1 MVKRKYFKK
10 FFAIT
15 LATVTFI
22 STVNFQ
28 GMIAKATDDDNEYVT
43 YDKAYGYIDNGYV
56 APRLDVTESNDG
68 LCQAAAIP
76 AKYDSRNY
84 GYVTPVR
91 NQGRWGTCWA
101 FAAIAAMESTA
112 LSHGVADNKDTLDM
126 SEYNVVYMAFDDRT
140 FDDPLGG
147 TDGDNTYT
155 DDMTAA
161 LSRGGNQTMVFRAMS
176 KWAGMVNESDCAY
189 PDATATTYSY
199 DASKLQYILTGARQ
213 INMQDRDYVKKAVME
228 NGAASMYYYDSD
240 IYANNEYYYNYKI
253 KSTNHAVTIVGWDD
267 TISRDNFK
275 STDSNGKVYVPEGD
289 GAWLIKNSWGSYNY
303 RTNGGYM
310 WISYYD
316 LSAKSG
322 NATYYEV
329 AKKDSYDYNYQY
341 DGNTEIGYGLMG
353 STGADFI
360 LANKYANVFTVKKGT
375 GTQKLDAVAFSVK
388 DANTSYSIQI
398 YKNPALN
405 VEDANGTITGNTD
418 NPESGTPLLDTPVTG
433 KTTFAGYYTVNMP
446 STVKLDEGDTF
457 AIVITFDDETSMDYS
472 YIYSATAG
480 STSVSHNNESYY
492 APSGKLVDMY
502 ETYLKKYSINMCI
515 KAFTSKVSDKLS
527 VPQIT
532 KAESTDNNG
541 AKLEWQNVDGAEGYE
556 LFRSTE
562 ANGTYNMLGS
572 FTDNSYVDNSVRC
585 GKKYYYKV
593 RAYKT
598 FSGERIY
605 SDYSTVQVVVIEIP
619 IATVMGNIN
628 DNVVTLNWN
637 KVDGAD
643 RYNIYKKTDTDSEF
657 KKIKTIID
665 ATYTESV
672 EFNTKAYYY
681 VTVEMTIDGVVT
693 ESMKSNTFEAV
704 VKTKA
709 PTIIADTSSY
719 GKVKLS
725 WKPTSGTQIYRVF
738 AYNEEMDEYDI
749 LKDVKS
755 TDKMEYIDDNLESKE
770 GTTRKYMITTY
781 TVKDGEMINGNT
793 SFVNAFVRHPALKNL
808 SYTLTNGTLNLRWDS
823 YNGIIGR
830 YGYYSIYSSD
840 TADGEYKLLVNRANN
855 TYSIFDYDDSKDLYI
870 KVVAYGSITGKDAQ
884 YSASYS
890 LITAMQETPLCIKGK
905 TVTKGWQK
913 INNVWYYYNSNGEL
927 QTSKWIKSGAKWY
940 YVDRTGAMQT
950 SKWVKIS
957 TKYYYFD
964 KSGVMQTSKWIG
976 SRYYVK
982 ADGSMAT
989 SEIVDNG
996 RYYVDGK
1003 GIWVKDTKWLK
1014 LSGKWYYLKNGT
1026 VQTSKWLKIGNKSYY
1041 FDKSGVMLTSRWIKT
1056 DGKWYYVNADG
1067 IMQVSKWLK
1076 IGSKWYYVNA
1086 DGIMQTSKWISGTYY
1101 VKADGTMAISEWVDG
1116 GKYYVGSDGK
1126 WIKNYKK

>member
-1 MVKRKYFKK
+1 MVKRKYFKR

-15 LATVTFI
+15 LATMTFI

-56 APRLDVTESNDG
+56 APRLEVTESNEG

-76 AKYDSRNY
+76 AKYDSRDY

-91 NQGRWGTCWA
+91 NQGRWGTCWT

-112 LSHGVADNKDTLDM
+112 LSHGIADNKDTLDM
-126 SEYNVVYMAFDDRT
+126 SEYNVAYMAFDDRT
-140 FDDPLGG
+140 FVDPLGG

-189 PDATATTYSY
+189 PDAKATTYSY
-199 DASKLQYILTGARQ
+199 DASKLQYILTGVRQ

-228 NGAASMYYYDSD
+228 NGAASMYYYDTD
-240 IYANNEYYYNYKI
+240 IYANNEYYYNYEI

-275 STDSNGKVYVPEGD
+275 STDSDGKVYVPEGD
-289 GAWLIKNSWGSYNY
+289 GAWLIKNSWGPYNY

-316 LSAKSG
+316 LSANSG

-341 DGNTEIGYGLMG
+341 DGNTEIGYGLIG

-375 GTQKLDAVAFSVK
+375 GTQKLDAVAFGVK

-405 VEDANGTITGNTD
+405 IEDANGTITGNTD

-457 AIVITFDDETSMDYS
+457 AVVITFDDETSMDYS

-480 STSVSHNNESYY
+480 ITSVSRNNESYY

-541 AKLEWQNVDGAEGYE
+541 ARLEWQNVDGAEGYE

-562 ANGTYNMLGS
+562 KNGTYNMLGS
-572 FTDNSYVDNSVRC
+572 FTDNSYVDNSVRY

-605 SDYSTVQVVVIEIP
+605 SDYSTVQVVVIDIP
-619 IATVMGNIN
+619 I
-628 DNVVTLNWN
+628 
-637 KVDGAD
+637 
-643 RYNIYKKTDTDSEF
+643 
-657 KKIKTIID
+657 
-665 ATYTESV
+665 
-672 EFNTKAYYY
+672 
-681 VTVEMTIDGVVT
+681 
-693 ESMKSNTFEAV
+693 
-704 VKTKA
+704 
-709 PTIIADTSSY
+709 
-719 GKVKLS
+719 
-725 WKPTSGTQIYRVF
+725 
-738 AYNEEMDEYDI
+738 
-749 LKDVKS
+749 
-755 TDKMEYIDDNLESKE
+755 
-770 GTTRKYMITTY
+770 
-781 TVKDGEMINGNT
+781 
-793 SFVNAFVRHPALKNL
+793 
-808 SYTLTNGTLNLRWDS
+808 
-823 YNGIIGR
+823 
-830 YGYYSIYSSD
+830 
-840 TADGEYKLLVNRANN
+840 
-855 TYSIFDYDDSKDLYI
+855 
-870 KVVAYGSITGKDAQ
+870 
-884 YSASYS
+884 
-890 LITAMQETPLCIKGK
+890 
-905 TVTKGWQK
+905 KGWQK

-940 YVDRTGAMQT
+940 YVDQTGAMQT

-1014 LSGKWYYLKNGT
+1014 LSGKWYYLKTGT

-1041 FDKSGVMLTSRWIKT
+1041 FDKKGVMLTSRWIKT
-1056 DGKWYYVNADG
+1056 NGKWYYVNADG

-1126 WIKNYKK
+1126 WNKNYKK

>member
-1 MVKRKYFKK
+1 M
-10 FFAIT
+10 
-15 LATVTFI
+15 TFI

-56 APRLDVTESNDG
+56 APRLDVTESNEG

-76 AKYDSRNY
+76 AKYDSRDY

-126 SEYNVVYMAFDDRT
+126 SEYNVAYMAFDDRT
-140 FDDPLGG
+140 FVDPLGG
-147 TDGDNTYT
+147 TDGDNTYN

-189 PDATATTYSY
+189 PDAKATTYKY
-199 DASKLQYILTGARQ
+199 DASKLQYILTGVRQ

-240 IYANNEYYYNYKI
+240 IYANKEYYYNYEI

-275 STDSNGKVYVPEGD
+275 STDSDGKEYVPEGD
-289 GAWLIKNSWGSYNY
+289 GAWLIKNSWGAYNF

-316 LSAKSG
+316 LSANSG

-341 DGNTEIGYGLMG
+341 DGNTEIGYGLIG

-457 AIVITFDDETSMDYS
+457 AVVITFDDETSMDYS

-480 STSVSHNNESYY
+480 ITSVSRNNESYY

-541 AKLEWQNVDGAEGYE
+541 ARLEWQNVDGAEGYE

-562 ANGTYNMLGS
+562 KNGTYNMLGS
-572 FTDNSYVDNSVRC
+572 FTDNSYVDNSVRY

-619 IATVMGNIN
+619 I
-628 DNVVTLNWN
+628 
-637 KVDGAD
+637 
-643 RYNIYKKTDTDSEF
+643 
-657 KKIKTIID
+657 
-665 ATYTESV
+665 
-672 EFNTKAYYY
+672 
-681 VTVEMTIDGVVT
+681 
-693 ESMKSNTFEAV
+693 
-704 VKTKA
+704 
-709 PTIIADTSSY
+709 
-719 GKVKLS
+719 
-725 WKPTSGTQIYRVF
+725 
-738 AYNEEMDEYDI
+738 
-749 LKDVKS
+749 
-755 TDKMEYIDDNLESKE
+755 
-770 GTTRKYMITTY
+770 
-781 TVKDGEMINGNT
+781 
-793 SFVNAFVRHPALKNL
+793 
-808 SYTLTNGTLNLRWDS
+808 
-823 YNGIIGR
+823 
-830 YGYYSIYSSD
+830 
-840 TADGEYKLLVNRANN
+840 
-855 TYSIFDYDDSKDLYI
+855 
-870 KVVAYGSITGKDAQ
+870 
-884 YSASYS
+884 
-890 LITAMQETPLCIKGK
+890 
-905 TVTKGWQK
+905 KGWQK

-940 YVDRTGAMQT
+940 YVDQTGAMQT

-996 RYYVDGK
+996 RYYVNGK

-1041 FDKSGVMLTSRWIKT
+1041 FDKKGVMLTSRWIKT
-1056 DGKWYYVNADG
+1056 DDKWYYVNADG

>member
-1 MVKRKYFKK
+1 MVKRKYFKR

-15 LATVTFI
+15 LATMTFI

-56 APRLDVTESNDG
+56 APRLDVTESNEG

-76 AKYDSRNY
+76 AKYDSRDY

-140 FDDPLGG
+140 FVDPLGG

-176 KWAGMVNESDCAY
+176 KWAGMVNESDCVY
-189 PDATATTYSY
+189 PGATATTYSY
-199 DASKLQYILTGARQ
+199 DASKLQYILTGVRQ

-240 IYANNEYYYNYKI
+240 NYANNEYYYNYEI

-480 STSVSHNNESYY
+480 ITSVSRNNESYY

-532 KAESTDNNG
+532 KAESTDNNS
-541 AKLEWQNVDGAEGYE
+541 ARLEWQNVDGAEGYE

-562 ANGTYNMLGS
+562 KNGTYNMLGS

-605 SDYSTVQVVVIEIP
+605 SDYSTVQVVVIDIP
-619 IATVMGNIN
+619 I
-628 DNVVTLNWN
+628 
-637 KVDGAD
+637 
-643 RYNIYKKTDTDSEF
+643 
-657 KKIKTIID
+657 
-665 ATYTESV
+665 
-672 EFNTKAYYY
+672 
-681 VTVEMTIDGVVT
+681 
-693 ESMKSNTFEAV
+693 
-704 VKTKA
+704 
-709 PTIIADTSSY
+709 
-719 GKVKLS
+719 
-725 WKPTSGTQIYRVF
+725 
-738 AYNEEMDEYDI
+738 
-749 LKDVKS
+749 
-755 TDKMEYIDDNLESKE
+755 
-770 GTTRKYMITTY
+770 
-781 TVKDGEMINGNT
+781 
-793 SFVNAFVRHPALKNL
+793 
-808 SYTLTNGTLNLRWDS
+808 
-823 YNGIIGR
+823 
-830 YGYYSIYSSD
+830 
-840 TADGEYKLLVNRANN
+840 
-855 TYSIFDYDDSKDLYI
+855 
-870 KVVAYGSITGKDAQ
+870 
-884 YSASYS
+884 
-890 LITAMQETPLCIKGK
+890 
-905 TVTKGWQK
+905 KGWQK

-940 YVDRTGAMQT
+940 YVDQTGAMQT

-1014 LSGKWYYLKNGT
+1014 LSGKWYYLKTGT

-1041 FDKSGVMLTSRWIKT
+1041 FDKKGVMQTSRWIKT
-1056 DGKWYYVNADG
+1056 NGKWYYVNADG

>member
-1 MVKRKYFKK
+1 MVKRKYFKR

-15 LATVTFI
+15 LATMTFI

-56 APRLDVTESNDG
+56 APRLDVTESNEG

-76 AKYDSRNY
+76 AKYDSRDY

-126 SEYNVVYMAFDDRT
+126 SEYNVAYMAFDDRT
-140 FDDPLGG
+140 FVDPLGG

-189 PDATATTYSY
+189 PGATATTYSY
-199 DASKLQYILTGARQ
+199 DASKLQYILTGVRQ

-240 IYANNEYYYNYKI
+240 NYANNEYYYNYEI

-275 STDSNGKVYVPEGD
+275 STDSDGKEYVPEGD

-316 LSAKSG
+316 LSANSG

-341 DGNTEIGYGLMG
+341 DGNTEIGYGLIG

-375 GTQKLDAVAFSVK
+375 GTQKLDAVAFGVK

-405 VEDANGTITGNTD
+405 IEDANGTITGNTD

-457 AIVITFDDETSMDYS
+457 AVVITFDDETSMDYS

-480 STSVSHNNESYY
+480 ITSVSRNNESYY

-532 KAESTDNNG
+532 KAESTDNNS
-541 AKLEWQNVDGAEGYE
+541 ARLEWQNVDGAEGYE

-562 ANGTYNMLGS
+562 KNGTYNMLGS
-572 FTDNSYVDNSVRC
+572 FTDNSYVDNSVRY

-605 SDYSTVQVVVIEIP
+605 SDYSTVQVVVIDIP
-619 IATVMGNIN
+619 I
-628 DNVVTLNWN
+628 
-637 KVDGAD
+637 
-643 RYNIYKKTDTDSEF
+643 
-657 KKIKTIID
+657 
-665 ATYTESV
+665 
-672 EFNTKAYYY
+672 
-681 VTVEMTIDGVVT
+681 
-693 ESMKSNTFEAV
+693 
-704 VKTKA
+704 
-709 PTIIADTSSY
+709 
-719 GKVKLS
+719 
-725 WKPTSGTQIYRVF
+725 
-738 AYNEEMDEYDI
+738 
-749 LKDVKS
+749 
-755 TDKMEYIDDNLESKE
+755 
-770 GTTRKYMITTY
+770 
-781 TVKDGEMINGNT
+781 
-793 SFVNAFVRHPALKNL
+793 
-808 SYTLTNGTLNLRWDS
+808 
-823 YNGIIGR
+823 
-830 YGYYSIYSSD
+830 
-840 TADGEYKLLVNRANN
+840 
-855 TYSIFDYDDSKDLYI
+855 
-870 KVVAYGSITGKDAQ
+870 
-884 YSASYS
+884 
-890 LITAMQETPLCIKGK
+890 
-905 TVTKGWQK
+905 KGWQK
-913 INNVWYYYNSNGEL
+913 INNVWYYYNSNGER

-940 YVDRTGAMQT
+940 YVDQTGAMQT

-1014 LSGKWYYLKNGT
+1014 LSGKWYYLKTGT

-1041 FDKSGVMLTSRWIKT
+1041 FDKKGVMQTSRWIKT
-1056 DGKWYYVNADG
+1056 NGKWYYVNANG

-1126 WIKNYKK
+1126 WIKNYKN

>member
-1 MVKRKYFKK
+1 M
-10 FFAIT
+10 
-15 LATVTFI
+15 TFI

-56 APRLDVTESNDG
+56 APRLDVTESNEG

-76 AKYDSRNY
+76 AKYDSRDY

-126 SEYNVVYMAFDDRT
+126 SEYNVAYMAFDDRT
-140 FDDPLGG
+140 FVDPLGG

-189 PDATATTYSY
+189 PDATATTYKY
-199 DASKLQYILTGARQ
+199 DASKLQYILTGVRQ

-228 NGAASMYYYDSD
+228 NGAASMYYYDTD
-240 IYANNEYYYNYKI
+240 NYANNEYYYNYEI

-289 GAWLIKNSWGSYNY
+289 GAWLIKNSWGPYNY

-316 LSAKSG
+316 LSANSG

-341 DGNTEIGYGLMG
+341 DGNTEIGYGLIG

-375 GTQKLDAVAFSVK
+375 GTQKLDAVAFGVK

-405 VEDANGTITGNTD
+405 IEDANGTITGNTD

-457 AIVITFDDETSMDYS
+457 AVVITFDDETSMDYS

-480 STSVSHNNESYY
+480 ITSVSRNNESYY

-532 KAESTDNNG
+532 KAESTDNNS
-541 AKLEWQNVDGAEGYE
+541 ARLEWQNVDGAEGYE

-562 ANGTYNMLGS
+562 KNGTYNMLGS

-605 SDYSTVQVVVIEIP
+605 SDYSTVQVVVIDIP
-619 IATVMGNIN
+619 I
-628 DNVVTLNWN
+628 
-637 KVDGAD
+637 
-643 RYNIYKKTDTDSEF
+643 
-657 KKIKTIID
+657 
-665 ATYTESV
+665 
-672 EFNTKAYYY
+672 
-681 VTVEMTIDGVVT
+681 
-693 ESMKSNTFEAV
+693 
-704 VKTKA
+704 
-709 PTIIADTSSY
+709 
-719 GKVKLS
+719 
-725 WKPTSGTQIYRVF
+725 
-738 AYNEEMDEYDI
+738 
-749 LKDVKS
+749 
-755 TDKMEYIDDNLESKE
+755 
-770 GTTRKYMITTY
+770 
-781 TVKDGEMINGNT
+781 
-793 SFVNAFVRHPALKNL
+793 
-808 SYTLTNGTLNLRWDS
+808 
-823 YNGIIGR
+823 
-830 YGYYSIYSSD
+830 
-840 TADGEYKLLVNRANN
+840 
-855 TYSIFDYDDSKDLYI
+855 
-870 KVVAYGSITGKDAQ
+870 
-884 YSASYS
+884 
-890 LITAMQETPLCIKGK
+890 
-905 TVTKGWQK
+905 KGWQK

-940 YVDRTGAMQT
+940 YVDQTGAMQT

-1014 LSGKWYYLKNGT
+1014 LSGKWYYLKTGT

-1041 FDKSGVMLTSRWIKT
+1041 FDKKGVMQTSRWIKT
-1056 DGKWYYVNADG
+1056 NGKWYYVNADG

>member
-1 MVKRKYFKK
+1 M
-10 FFAIT
+10 
-15 LATVTFI
+15 TFI

-56 APRLDVTESNDG
+56 APRLDVTESNEG

-76 AKYDSRNY
+76 AKYDSRDY

-126 SEYNVVYMAFDDRT
+126 SEYNVAYMAFDDRT
-140 FDDPLGG
+140 FVDPLGG

-189 PDATATTYSY
+189 PGATATTYKY
-199 DASKLQYILTGARQ
+199 DASKLQYILTGVRQ

-228 NGAASMYYYDSD
+228 NGAASMYYYDTD
-240 IYANNEYYYNYKI
+240 NYANNEYYYNYEI

-289 GAWLIKNSWGSYNY
+289 GAWLIKNSWGPYNY

-316 LSAKSG
+316 LSANSG

-341 DGNTEIGYGLMG
+341 DGNTEIGYGLIG

-375 GTQKLDAVAFSVK
+375 GTQKLDAVAFGVK

-398 YKNPALN
+398 NKNPALN
-405 VEDANGTITGNTD
+405 IEDANGTITGNTD

-457 AIVITFDDETSMDYS
+457 AVVITFDDETSMDYS

-480 STSVSHNNESYY
+480 ITSVSRNNESYY

-532 KAESTDNNG
+532 KAESTDNNS
-541 AKLEWQNVDGAEGYE
+541 ARLEWQNVDGAEGYE

-562 ANGTYNMLGS
+562 KNGTYNMLGS

-605 SDYSTVQVVVIEIP
+605 SDYSTVQVVVIDIP
-619 IATVMGNIN
+619 I
-628 DNVVTLNWN
+628 
-637 KVDGAD
+637 
-643 RYNIYKKTDTDSEF
+643 
-657 KKIKTIID
+657 
-665 ATYTESV
+665 
-672 EFNTKAYYY
+672 
-681 VTVEMTIDGVVT
+681 
-693 ESMKSNTFEAV
+693 
-704 VKTKA
+704 
-709 PTIIADTSSY
+709 
-719 GKVKLS
+719 
-725 WKPTSGTQIYRVF
+725 
-738 AYNEEMDEYDI
+738 
-749 LKDVKS
+749 
-755 TDKMEYIDDNLESKE
+755 
-770 GTTRKYMITTY
+770 
-781 TVKDGEMINGNT
+781 
-793 SFVNAFVRHPALKNL
+793 
-808 SYTLTNGTLNLRWDS
+808 
-823 YNGIIGR
+823 
-830 YGYYSIYSSD
+830 
-840 TADGEYKLLVNRANN
+840 
-855 TYSIFDYDDSKDLYI
+855 
-870 KVVAYGSITGKDAQ
+870 
-884 YSASYS
+884 
-890 LITAMQETPLCIKGK
+890 
-905 TVTKGWQK
+905 KGWQK

-940 YVDRTGAMQT
+940 YVDQTGAMQT

-1003 GIWVKDTKWLK
+1003 GILVKDTKWLK
-1014 LSGKWYYLKNGT
+1014 LSGKWYYLKTGT

-1041 FDKSGVMLTSRWIKT
+1041 FDKKGVMQTSRWIKT
-1056 DGKWYYVNADG
+1056 NGKWYYVNADG

>member
-1 MVKRKYFKK
+1 M
-10 FFAIT
+10 
-15 LATVTFI
+15 TFI

-28 GMIAKATDDDNEYVT
+28 GMIAKATDDNNEYVT

-56 APRLDVTESNDG
+56 APRLDVTESNEG

-76 AKYDSRNY
+76 ARYDSRDY

-112 LSHGVADNKDTLDM
+112 LSHGIADNKDTLDM
-126 SEYNVVYMAFDDRT
+126 SEYNVAYMAFDDRT
-140 FDDPLGG
+140 FVDPLGG

-189 PDATATTYSY
+189 PGATATTYKY
-199 DASKLQYILTGARQ
+199 DASKLQYILTGVRQ

-228 NGAASMYYYDSD
+228 NGAASMYYYDTD
-240 IYANNEYYYNYKI
+240 NYANNEYYYNYEI

-316 LSAKSG
+316 LSANSG

-341 DGNTEIGYGLMG
+341 DGNTEIGYGLIG
-353 STGADFI
+353 STGLDFI

-375 GTQKLDAVAFSVK
+375 GTQKLDAVAFGVK

-405 VEDANGTITGNTD
+405 TEDANGTITGNTD

-457 AIVITFDDETSMDYS
+457 AVVITFDDETSMDYS

-480 STSVSHNNESYY
+480 ITSVSRNNESYY

-532 KAESTDNNG
+532 KAESTDNNS
-541 AKLEWQNVDGAEGYE
+541 ARLEWQNVDGAEGYE

-562 ANGTYNMLGS
+562 KNGTYNMLGS

-605 SDYSTVQVVVIEIP
+605 SDYSTVQVVVIDIP
-619 IATVMGNIN
+619 I
-628 DNVVTLNWN
+628 
-637 KVDGAD
+637 
-643 RYNIYKKTDTDSEF
+643 
-657 KKIKTIID
+657 
-665 ATYTESV
+665 
-672 EFNTKAYYY
+672 
-681 VTVEMTIDGVVT
+681 
-693 ESMKSNTFEAV
+693 
-704 VKTKA
+704 
-709 PTIIADTSSY
+709 
-719 GKVKLS
+719 
-725 WKPTSGTQIYRVF
+725 
-738 AYNEEMDEYDI
+738 
-749 LKDVKS
+749 
-755 TDKMEYIDDNLESKE
+755 
-770 GTTRKYMITTY
+770 
-781 TVKDGEMINGNT
+781 
-793 SFVNAFVRHPALKNL
+793 
-808 SYTLTNGTLNLRWDS
+808 
-823 YNGIIGR
+823 
-830 YGYYSIYSSD
+830 
-840 TADGEYKLLVNRANN
+840 
-855 TYSIFDYDDSKDLYI
+855 
-870 KVVAYGSITGKDAQ
+870 
-884 YSASYS
+884 
-890 LITAMQETPLCIKGK
+890 
-905 TVTKGWQK
+905 KGWQK

-940 YVDRTGAMQT
+940 YVDQTGAMQT

-1014 LSGKWYYLKNGT
+1014 LSGKWYYLKTGT

-1041 FDKSGVMLTSRWIKT
+1041 FDKKGVMQTSRWIKT
-1056 DGKWYYVNADG
+1056 NGKWYYVNADG

-1126 WIKNYKK
+1126 WIKK

>member
-1 MVKRKYFKK
+1 MVKRKYFKR

-15 LATVTFI
+15 LATMTFI

-56 APRLDVTESNDG
+56 APRLDVTESNEG

-76 AKYDSRNY
+76 AKYDSRDY

-140 FDDPLGG
+140 FVDPLGG

-176 KWAGMVNESDCAY
+176 KWAGMVNESDCVY
-189 PDATATTYSY
+189 PGATATTYSY
-199 DASKLQYILTGARQ
+199 DASKLQYILTGVRQ

-240 IYANNEYYYNYKI
+240 NYANNEYYYNYEI

-480 STSVSHNNESYY
+480 ITSVSRNNESYY

-532 KAESTDNNG
+532 KAESTDNNS
-541 AKLEWQNVDGAEGYE
+541 ARLEWQNVDGAEGYE

-562 ANGTYNMLGS
+562 KNGTYNMLGS

-605 SDYSTVQVVVIEIP
+605 SDYSTVQVVVIDIP
-619 IATVMGNIN
+619 I
-628 DNVVTLNWN
+628 
-637 KVDGAD
+637 
-643 RYNIYKKTDTDSEF
+643 
-657 KKIKTIID
+657 
-665 ATYTESV
+665 
-672 EFNTKAYYY
+672 
-681 VTVEMTIDGVVT
+681 
-693 ESMKSNTFEAV
+693 
-704 VKTKA
+704 
-709 PTIIADTSSY
+709 
-719 GKVKLS
+719 
-725 WKPTSGTQIYRVF
+725 
-738 AYNEEMDEYDI
+738 
-749 LKDVKS
+749 
-755 TDKMEYIDDNLESKE
+755 
-770 GTTRKYMITTY
+770 
-781 TVKDGEMINGNT
+781 
-793 SFVNAFVRHPALKNL
+793 
-808 SYTLTNGTLNLRWDS
+808 
-823 YNGIIGR
+823 
-830 YGYYSIYSSD
+830 
-840 TADGEYKLLVNRANN
+840 
-855 TYSIFDYDDSKDLYI
+855 
-870 KVVAYGSITGKDAQ
+870 
-884 YSASYS
+884 
-890 LITAMQETPLCIKGK
+890 
-905 TVTKGWQK
+905 KGWQK

-940 YVDRTGAMQT
+940 YVDQTGAMQT

-1041 FDKSGVMLTSRWIKT
+1041 FDKKGVMLTSSWIKT
-1056 DGKWYYVNADG
+1056 NGKWYYVNANG

>member
-1 MVKRKYFKK
+1 MVKRKYFKR

-15 LATVTFI
+15 LATMTFI

-28 GMIAKATDDDNEYVT
+28 GMIVKATDDDNEYVT

-56 APRLDVTESNDG
+56 APRLDVTESNEG

-76 AKYDSRNY
+76 AKYDSRDY

-126 SEYNVVYMAFDDRT
+126 SEYNVAYMAFDDRT
-140 FDDPLGG
+140 FVDPLGG

-189 PDATATTYSY
+189 PDAKATTYSY
-199 DASKLQYILTGARQ
+199 DASKLQYILTGVRQ

-240 IYANNEYYYNYKI
+240 NYANNEYYYNYEI

-275 STDSNGKVYVPEGD
+275 STDSDGKEYVPEGD
-289 GAWLIKNSWGSYNY
+289 GAWLIKNSWGAYNF

-316 LSAKSG
+316 LSANSG

-341 DGNTEIGYGLMG
+341 DGNTEIGYGLID

-405 VEDANGTITGNTD
+405 IEDANGTITGNTD

-457 AIVITFDDETSMDYS
+457 AVVITFDDETSMDYS

-480 STSVSHNNESYY
+480 ITSVSRNNESYY

-532 KAESTDNNG
+532 KAESTDNNS
-541 AKLEWQNVDGAEGYE
+541 ARLEWQNVDGAEGYE

-562 ANGTYNMLGS
+562 KNGTYNMLGS

-605 SDYSTVQVVVIEIP
+605 SDYSTIQVVVIDIP
-619 IATVMGNIN
+619 I
-628 DNVVTLNWN
+628 
-637 KVDGAD
+637 
-643 RYNIYKKTDTDSEF
+643 
-657 KKIKTIID
+657 
-665 ATYTESV
+665 
-672 EFNTKAYYY
+672 
-681 VTVEMTIDGVVT
+681 
-693 ESMKSNTFEAV
+693 
-704 VKTKA
+704 
-709 PTIIADTSSY
+709 
-719 GKVKLS
+719 
-725 WKPTSGTQIYRVF
+725 
-738 AYNEEMDEYDI
+738 
-749 LKDVKS
+749 
-755 TDKMEYIDDNLESKE
+755 
-770 GTTRKYMITTY
+770 
-781 TVKDGEMINGNT
+781 
-793 SFVNAFVRHPALKNL
+793 
-808 SYTLTNGTLNLRWDS
+808 
-823 YNGIIGR
+823 
-830 YGYYSIYSSD
+830 
-840 TADGEYKLLVNRANN
+840 
-855 TYSIFDYDDSKDLYI
+855 
-870 KVVAYGSITGKDAQ
+870 
-884 YSASYS
+884 
-890 LITAMQETPLCIKGK
+890 
-905 TVTKGWQK
+905 KGWQK

-940 YVDRTGAMQT
+940 YVDQTGAMQT

-996 RYYVDGK
+996 RYYVNGK

-1041 FDKSGVMLTSRWIKT
+1041 FDKKGVMLTSRWIKT

>member
-1 MVKRKYFKK
+1 M
-10 FFAIT
+10 
-15 LATVTFI
+15 TFI

-56 APRLDVTESNDG
+56 APRLDVTESNEG

-76 AKYDSRNY
+76 AKYDSRDY

-126 SEYNVVYMAFDDRT
+126 SEYNVAYMAFDDRT
-140 FDDPLGG
+140 FVDPLGG

-189 PDATATTYSY
+189 PDAKATTYSY
-199 DASKLQYILTGARQ
+199 DASKLKYILTGVRQ

-240 IYANNEYYYNYKI
+240 NYANNEYYYNYEI

-275 STDSNGKVYVPEGD
+275 STDSDGKEYVPEGD
-289 GAWLIKNSWGSYNY
+289 GAWLIKNSWGAYNF

-316 LSAKSG
+316 LSANSG

-341 DGNTEIGYGLMG
+341 DGNTEIGYGLIG

-457 AIVITFDDETSMDYS
+457 AVVITFDDETSMDYS

-480 STSVSHNNESYY
+480 ITSVSRNNESYY

-532 KAESTDNNG
+532 KAESTDNNS
-541 AKLEWQNVDGAEGYE
+541 ARLEWQNVDGAEGYE

-562 ANGTYNMLGS
+562 KNGTYNMLGS

-605 SDYSTVQVVVIEIP
+605 SDYSTIQVVVIDIP
-619 IATVMGNIN
+619 I
-628 DNVVTLNWN
+628 
-637 KVDGAD
+637 
-643 RYNIYKKTDTDSEF
+643 
-657 KKIKTIID
+657 
-665 ATYTESV
+665 
-672 EFNTKAYYY
+672 
-681 VTVEMTIDGVVT
+681 
-693 ESMKSNTFEAV
+693 
-704 VKTKA
+704 
-709 PTIIADTSSY
+709 
-719 GKVKLS
+719 
-725 WKPTSGTQIYRVF
+725 
-738 AYNEEMDEYDI
+738 
-749 LKDVKS
+749 
-755 TDKMEYIDDNLESKE
+755 
-770 GTTRKYMITTY
+770 
-781 TVKDGEMINGNT
+781 
-793 SFVNAFVRHPALKNL
+793 
-808 SYTLTNGTLNLRWDS
+808 
-823 YNGIIGR
+823 
-830 YGYYSIYSSD
+830 
-840 TADGEYKLLVNRANN
+840 
-855 TYSIFDYDDSKDLYI
+855 
-870 KVVAYGSITGKDAQ
+870 
-884 YSASYS
+884 
-890 LITAMQETPLCIKGK
+890 
-905 TVTKGWQK
+905 KGWQK

-940 YVDRTGAMQT
+940 YVDQTGAMQT

-996 RYYVDGK
+996 RYYVNGK

-1041 FDKSGVMLTSRWIKT
+1041 FDKKGVMLTSRWIKT

>member
-1 MVKRKYFKK
+1 M
-10 FFAIT
+10 
-15 LATVTFI
+15 TFI

-56 APRLDVTESNDG
+56 APRLDVTESNEG

-76 AKYDSRNY
+76 AKYDSRDY

-126 SEYNVVYMAFDDRT
+126 SEYNVAYMAFDDRT
-140 FDDPLGG
+140 FVDPLGG

-189 PDATATTYSY
+189 PGATATTYSY
-199 DASKLQYILTGARQ
+199 DASKLQYILTGVRQ

-240 IYANNEYYYNYKI
+240 NYANNEYYYNYEI

-275 STDSNGKVYVPEGD
+275 STDSDGKEYVPEGD

-316 LSAKSG
+316 LSANSG

-341 DGNTEIGYGLMG
+341 DGNTEIGYGLIG

-375 GTQKLDAVAFSVK
+375 GTQKLDAVAFGVK

-405 VEDANGTITGNTD
+405 IEDANGTITGNTD

-457 AIVITFDDETSMDYS
+457 AVVITFDDETSMDYS

-480 STSVSHNNESYY
+480 ITSVSRNNESYY

-532 KAESTDNNG
+532 KAESTDNNS
-541 AKLEWQNVDGAEGYE
+541 ARLEWQNVDGAEGYE

-562 ANGTYNMLGS
+562 KNGTYNMLGS
-572 FTDNSYVDNSVRC
+572 FTDNSYVDNSVRY

-605 SDYSTVQVVVIEIP
+605 SDYSTVQVVVIDIP
-619 IATVMGNIN
+619 I
-628 DNVVTLNWN
+628 
-637 KVDGAD
+637 
-643 RYNIYKKTDTDSEF
+643 
-657 KKIKTIID
+657 
-665 ATYTESV
+665 
-672 EFNTKAYYY
+672 
-681 VTVEMTIDGVVT
+681 
-693 ESMKSNTFEAV
+693 
-704 VKTKA
+704 
-709 PTIIADTSSY
+709 
-719 GKVKLS
+719 
-725 WKPTSGTQIYRVF
+725 
-738 AYNEEMDEYDI
+738 
-749 LKDVKS
+749 
-755 TDKMEYIDDNLESKE
+755 
-770 GTTRKYMITTY
+770 
-781 TVKDGEMINGNT
+781 
-793 SFVNAFVRHPALKNL
+793 
-808 SYTLTNGTLNLRWDS
+808 
-823 YNGIIGR
+823 
-830 YGYYSIYSSD
+830 
-840 TADGEYKLLVNRANN
+840 
-855 TYSIFDYDDSKDLYI
+855 
-870 KVVAYGSITGKDAQ
+870 
-884 YSASYS
+884 
-890 LITAMQETPLCIKGK
+890 
-905 TVTKGWQK
+905 KGWQK
-913 INNVWYYYNSNGEL
+913 INNVWYYYNSNGER

-940 YVDRTGAMQT
+940 YVDQTGAMQT

-1014 LSGKWYYLKNGT
+1014 LSGKWYYLKTGT

-1041 FDKSGVMLTSRWIKT
+1041 FDKKGVMQTSRWIKT
-1056 DGKWYYVNADG
+1056 NGKWYYVNANG

-1126 WIKNYKK
+1126 WIKNYKN

>member
-1 MVKRKYFKK
+1 M
-10 FFAIT
+10 
-15 LATVTFI
+15 TFI

-56 APRLDVTESNDG
+56 APRLDVTESNEG

-76 AKYDSRNY
+76 AKYDSRDY

-126 SEYNVVYMAFDDRT
+126 SEYNVAYMAFDDRT
-140 FDDPLGG
+140 FVDPLGG

-189 PDATATTYSY
+189 PGATATTYSY
-199 DASKLQYILTGARQ
+199 DASKLQYILTGVRQ

-240 IYANNEYYYNYKI
+240 NYANNEYYYNYEI

-275 STDSNGKVYVPEGD
+275 STDSDGKEYVPEGD

-316 LSAKSG
+316 LSANSG

-341 DGNTEIGYGLMG
+341 DGNTEIGYGLIG

-375 GTQKLDAVAFSVK
+375 GTQKLDAVAFGVK

-405 VEDANGTITGNTD
+405 IEDANGTITGNTD

-457 AIVITFDDETSMDYS
+457 AVVITFDDETSMDYS

-480 STSVSHNNESYY
+480 ITSVSRNNESYY

-532 KAESTDNNG
+532 KAESTDNNS
-541 AKLEWQNVDGAEGYE
+541 ARLEWQNVDGAEGYE

-562 ANGTYNMLGS
+562 KNGTYNMLGS
-572 FTDNSYVDNSVRC
+572 FTDNSYVDNSVRY

-605 SDYSTVQVVVIEIP
+605 SDYSTVQVVVIDIP
-619 IATVMGNIN
+619 I
-628 DNVVTLNWN
+628 
-637 KVDGAD
+637 
-643 RYNIYKKTDTDSEF
+643 
-657 KKIKTIID
+657 
-665 ATYTESV
+665 
-672 EFNTKAYYY
+672 
-681 VTVEMTIDGVVT
+681 
-693 ESMKSNTFEAV
+693 
-704 VKTKA
+704 
-709 PTIIADTSSY
+709 
-719 GKVKLS
+719 
-725 WKPTSGTQIYRVF
+725 
-738 AYNEEMDEYDI
+738 
-749 LKDVKS
+749 
-755 TDKMEYIDDNLESKE
+755 
-770 GTTRKYMITTY
+770 
-781 TVKDGEMINGNT
+781 
-793 SFVNAFVRHPALKNL
+793 
-808 SYTLTNGTLNLRWDS
+808 
-823 YNGIIGR
+823 
-830 YGYYSIYSSD
+830 
-840 TADGEYKLLVNRANN
+840 
-855 TYSIFDYDDSKDLYI
+855 
-870 KVVAYGSITGKDAQ
+870 
-884 YSASYS
+884 
-890 LITAMQETPLCIKGK
+890 
-905 TVTKGWQK
+905 KGWQK
-913 INNVWYYYNSNGEL
+913 INNVWYYYNSNGER

-940 YVDRTGAMQT
+940 YVDQTGAMQT

-1014 LSGKWYYLKNGT
+1014 LSGKWYYLKTGT

-1041 FDKSGVMLTSRWIKT
+1041 FDKKGVMQTSRWIKT
-1056 DGKWYYVNADG
+1056 NGKWYYVNANG

>member
-1 MVKRKYFKK
+1 MVKRKYFKR

-15 LATVTFI
+15 LATMTFI

-56 APRLDVTESNDG
+56 APRLDVTESNEG

-76 AKYDSRNY
+76 AKYDSRDY

-126 SEYNVVYMAFDDRT
+126 SEYNVAYMAFDDRT
-140 FDDPLGG
+140 FVDPLGG

-189 PDATATTYSY
+189 PGATATTYKY
-199 DASKLQYILTGARQ
+199 DASKLQYILTGVRQ

-228 NGAASMYYYDSD
+228 NGAASMYYYDTD
-240 IYANNEYYYNYKI
+240 NYANNEYYYNYEI

-289 GAWLIKNSWGSYNY
+289 GAWLIKNSWGPYNY

-316 LSAKSG
+316 LSANSG

-341 DGNTEIGYGLMG
+341 DGNTEIGYGLIG
-353 STGADFI
+353 STGLDFI

-375 GTQKLDAVAFSVK
+375 GTQKLDAVAFGVK

-405 VEDANGTITGNTD
+405 TEDANGTITGNTD

-457 AIVITFDDETSMDYS
+457 AVVITFDDETSMDYS

-480 STSVSHNNESYY
+480 ITSVSRNNESYY

-532 KAESTDNNG
+532 KAESTDNNS
-541 AKLEWQNVDGAEGYE
+541 ARLEWQNVDGAEGYE

-562 ANGTYNMLGS
+562 KNGTYNMLGS

-605 SDYSTVQVVVIEIP
+605 SDYSTVQVVVIDIP
-619 IATVMGNIN
+619 I
-628 DNVVTLNWN
+628 
-637 KVDGAD
+637 
-643 RYNIYKKTDTDSEF
+643 
-657 KKIKTIID
+657 
-665 ATYTESV
+665 
-672 EFNTKAYYY
+672 
-681 VTVEMTIDGVVT
+681 
-693 ESMKSNTFEAV
+693 
-704 VKTKA
+704 
-709 PTIIADTSSY
+709 
-719 GKVKLS
+719 
-725 WKPTSGTQIYRVF
+725 
-738 AYNEEMDEYDI
+738 
-749 LKDVKS
+749 
-755 TDKMEYIDDNLESKE
+755 
-770 GTTRKYMITTY
+770 
-781 TVKDGEMINGNT
+781 
-793 SFVNAFVRHPALKNL
+793 
-808 SYTLTNGTLNLRWDS
+808 
-823 YNGIIGR
+823 
-830 YGYYSIYSSD
+830 
-840 TADGEYKLLVNRANN
+840 
-855 TYSIFDYDDSKDLYI
+855 
-870 KVVAYGSITGKDAQ
+870 
-884 YSASYS
+884 
-890 LITAMQETPLCIKGK
+890 
-905 TVTKGWQK
+905 KGWQK

-940 YVDRTGAMQT
+940 YVDQTGAMQT

-1014 LSGKWYYLKNGT
+1014 LSGKWYYLKTGT

-1041 FDKSGVMLTSRWIKT
+1041 FDKKGVMQTSRWIKT
-1056 DGKWYYVNADG
+1056 NGKWYYVNADG

>member
-1 MVKRKYFKK
+1 M
-10 FFAIT
+10 
-15 LATVTFI
+15 TFI

-56 APRLDVTESNDG
+56 APRLDVTESNEG

-76 AKYDSRNY
+76 AKYDSRDY

-126 SEYNVVYMAFDDRT
+126 SEYNVAYMAFDDRT
-140 FDDPLGG
+140 FVDPLGG

-189 PDATATTYSY
+189 PDAKATTYSY
-199 DASKLQYILTGARQ
+199 DASKLKYILTGVRQ

-240 IYANNEYYYNYKI
+240 NYANNEYYYNYEI

-275 STDSNGKVYVPEGD
+275 STDSDGKEYVPEGD
-289 GAWLIKNSWGSYNY
+289 GAWLIKNSWGSYNF

-316 LSAKSG
+316 LSANSG

-341 DGNTEIGYGLMG
+341 DGNTEIGYGLIG

-405 VEDANGTITGNTD
+405 IEDANGTITGNTD

-457 AIVITFDDETSMDYS
+457 AVVITFDDETSMDYS

-480 STSVSHNNESYY
+480 ITSVSRNNESYY

-532 KAESTDNNG
+532 KAESTDNNA

-562 ANGTYNMLGS
+562 KNGTYNMLGS

-605 SDYSTVQVVVIEIP
+605 SDYSTIQVVVIDIP
-619 IATVMGNIN
+619 I
-628 DNVVTLNWN
+628 
-637 KVDGAD
+637 
-643 RYNIYKKTDTDSEF
+643 
-657 KKIKTIID
+657 
-665 ATYTESV
+665 
-672 EFNTKAYYY
+672 
-681 VTVEMTIDGVVT
+681 
-693 ESMKSNTFEAV
+693 
-704 VKTKA
+704 
-709 PTIIADTSSY
+709 
-719 GKVKLS
+719 
-725 WKPTSGTQIYRVF
+725 
-738 AYNEEMDEYDI
+738 
-749 LKDVKS
+749 
-755 TDKMEYIDDNLESKE
+755 
-770 GTTRKYMITTY
+770 
-781 TVKDGEMINGNT
+781 
-793 SFVNAFVRHPALKNL
+793 
-808 SYTLTNGTLNLRWDS
+808 
-823 YNGIIGR
+823 
-830 YGYYSIYSSD
+830 
-840 TADGEYKLLVNRANN
+840 
-855 TYSIFDYDDSKDLYI
+855 
-870 KVVAYGSITGKDAQ
+870 
-884 YSASYS
+884 
-890 LITAMQETPLCIKGK
+890 
-905 TVTKGWQK
+905 KGWQK

-940 YVDRTGAMQT
+940 YVDQTGAMQT

-996 RYYVDGK
+996 RYYVNGK

-1041 FDKSGVMLTSRWIKT
+1041 FDKKGVMLTSRWIKT

>member
-1 MVKRKYFKK
+1 M
-10 FFAIT
+10 
-15 LATVTFI
+15 TFI

-56 APRLDVTESNDG
+56 APRLDVTESNEG

-76 AKYDSRNY
+76 AKYDSRDY

-126 SEYNVVYMAFDDRT
+126 SEYNVAYMAFDDRT
-140 FDDPLGG
+140 FVDPLGG

-189 PDATATTYSY
+189 PGATATTYSY
-199 DASKLQYILTGARQ
+199 DASKLQYILTGVRQ

-240 IYANNEYYYNYKI
+240 NYANNEYYYNYEI

-275 STDSNGKVYVPEGD
+275 STDSDGKEYVPEGD
-289 GAWLIKNSWGSYNY
+289 GAWLIKNSWGPYNY

-316 LSAKSG
+316 LSANSG

-341 DGNTEIGYGLMG
+341 DGNTEIGYGLIG

-405 VEDANGTITGNTD
+405 IEDANGTITGNTD

-457 AIVITFDDETSMDYS
+457 AVVITFDDETSMDYS

-480 STSVSHNNESYY
+480 ITSVSRNNESYY

-532 KAESTDNNG
+532 KAESTDNNS
-541 AKLEWQNVDGAEGYE
+541 ARLEWQNVDGAEGYE

-562 ANGTYNMLGS
+562 KNGTYNMLGS
-572 FTDNSYVDNSVRC
+572 FTDNSYVDNSVRY

-605 SDYSTVQVVVIEIP
+605 SDYSTVQVVVIDIP
-619 IATVMGNIN
+619 I
-628 DNVVTLNWN
+628 
-637 KVDGAD
+637 
-643 RYNIYKKTDTDSEF
+643 
-657 KKIKTIID
+657 
-665 ATYTESV
+665 
-672 EFNTKAYYY
+672 
-681 VTVEMTIDGVVT
+681 
-693 ESMKSNTFEAV
+693 
-704 VKTKA
+704 
-709 PTIIADTSSY
+709 
-719 GKVKLS
+719 
-725 WKPTSGTQIYRVF
+725 
-738 AYNEEMDEYDI
+738 
-749 LKDVKS
+749 
-755 TDKMEYIDDNLESKE
+755 
-770 GTTRKYMITTY
+770 
-781 TVKDGEMINGNT
+781 
-793 SFVNAFVRHPALKNL
+793 
-808 SYTLTNGTLNLRWDS
+808 
-823 YNGIIGR
+823 
-830 YGYYSIYSSD
+830 
-840 TADGEYKLLVNRANN
+840 
-855 TYSIFDYDDSKDLYI
+855 
-870 KVVAYGSITGKDAQ
+870 
-884 YSASYS
+884 
-890 LITAMQETPLCIKGK
+890 
-905 TVTKGWQK
+905 KGWQK

-940 YVDRTGAMQT
+940 YVDQTGAMQT

-1014 LSGKWYYLKNGT
+1014 LSGKWYYLKTGT

-1041 FDKSGVMLTSRWIKT
+1041 FDKKGVMQTSRWIKT

>member
-1 MVKRKYFKK
+1 MVKRKYCKR

-15 LATVTFI
+15 LATMTFI

-28 GMIAKATDDDNEYVT
+28 GMIAKATDDNNEYVT

-56 APRLDVTESNDG
+56 APRLDVTESNEG

-76 AKYDSRNY
+76 AKYDSRDY

-91 NQGRWGTCWA
+91 NQSRWGTCWA

-126 SEYNVVYMAFDDRT
+126 SEYNVAYMAFDDRT
-140 FDDPLGG
+140 FVDPLGG

-189 PDATATTYSY
+189 PGATATTYKY
-199 DASKLQYILTGARQ
+199 DASKLQYILTGVRQ

-228 NGAASMYYYDSD
+228 NGAASMYYYDTD
-240 IYANNEYYYNYKI
+240 NYANNEYYYNYEI

-275 STDSNGKVYVPEGD
+275 STDSDGKEYVPEGD
-289 GAWLIKNSWGSYNY
+289 GAWLIKNSWGPYNY

-316 LSAKSG
+316 LSANSG

-341 DGNTEIGYGLMG
+341 DGNTEIGYGLIG

-375 GTQKLDAVAFSVK
+375 GTQKLDAVAFGVK

-405 VEDANGTITGNTD
+405 IEDANGTITGNTD

-457 AIVITFDDETSMDYS
+457 AVVITFDDETSMDYS

-480 STSVSHNNESYY
+480 ITSVSRNNESYY

-532 KAESTDNNG
+532 KAESTDNNS
-541 AKLEWQNVDGAEGYE
+541 ARLEWQNVDGAEGYE

-562 ANGTYNMLGS
+562 KNGTYNMLGS

-605 SDYSTVQVVVIEIP
+605 SDYSTVQVVVIDIP
-619 IATVMGNIN
+619 I
-628 DNVVTLNWN
+628 
-637 KVDGAD
+637 
-643 RYNIYKKTDTDSEF
+643 
-657 KKIKTIID
+657 
-665 ATYTESV
+665 
-672 EFNTKAYYY
+672 
-681 VTVEMTIDGVVT
+681 
-693 ESMKSNTFEAV
+693 
-704 VKTKA
+704 
-709 PTIIADTSSY
+709 
-719 GKVKLS
+719 
-725 WKPTSGTQIYRVF
+725 
-738 AYNEEMDEYDI
+738 
-749 LKDVKS
+749 
-755 TDKMEYIDDNLESKE
+755 
-770 GTTRKYMITTY
+770 
-781 TVKDGEMINGNT
+781 
-793 SFVNAFVRHPALKNL
+793 
-808 SYTLTNGTLNLRWDS
+808 
-823 YNGIIGR
+823 
-830 YGYYSIYSSD
+830 
-840 TADGEYKLLVNRANN
+840 
-855 TYSIFDYDDSKDLYI
+855 
-870 KVVAYGSITGKDAQ
+870 
-884 YSASYS
+884 
-890 LITAMQETPLCIKGK
+890 
-905 TVTKGWQK
+905 KGWQK

-940 YVDRTGAMQT
+940 YVDQTGAMQT

-1014 LSGKWYYLKNGT
+1014 LSGKWYYLKKGT

-1041 FDKSGVMLTSRWIKT
+1041 FDKKGVMQTSRWIKT
-1056 DGKWYYVNADG
+1056 NGKWYYVNADG

>member
-1 MVKRKYFKK
+1 MVKRKYFKR

-15 LATVTFI
+15 LATMTFI

-56 APRLDVTESNDG
+56 APRLDVTESNEG

-76 AKYDSRNY
+76 AKYDSRDY

-140 FDDPLGG
+140 FVDPLGG

-176 KWAGMVNESDCAY
+176 KWAGMVNESDCVY
-189 PDATATTYSY
+189 PGATATTYSY
-199 DASKLQYILTGARQ
+199 DASKLQYILTGVRQ

-240 IYANNEYYYNYKI
+240 NYANNEYYYNYEI

-480 STSVSHNNESYY
+480 ITSVSRNNESYY
-492 APSGKLVDMY
+492 APSEKLVDMY

-532 KAESTDNNG
+532 KAESTDNNS
-541 AKLEWQNVDGAEGYE
+541 ARLEWQNVDGAEGYE

-562 ANGTYNMLGS
+562 KNGTYNMLGS

-605 SDYSTVQVVVIEIP
+605 SDYSTVQVVVIDIP
-619 IATVMGNIN
+619 I
-628 DNVVTLNWN
+628 
-637 KVDGAD
+637 
-643 RYNIYKKTDTDSEF
+643 
-657 KKIKTIID
+657 
-665 ATYTESV
+665 
-672 EFNTKAYYY
+672 
-681 VTVEMTIDGVVT
+681 
-693 ESMKSNTFEAV
+693 
-704 VKTKA
+704 
-709 PTIIADTSSY
+709 
-719 GKVKLS
+719 
-725 WKPTSGTQIYRVF
+725 
-738 AYNEEMDEYDI
+738 
-749 LKDVKS
+749 
-755 TDKMEYIDDNLESKE
+755 
-770 GTTRKYMITTY
+770 
-781 TVKDGEMINGNT
+781 
-793 SFVNAFVRHPALKNL
+793 
-808 SYTLTNGTLNLRWDS
+808 
-823 YNGIIGR
+823 
-830 YGYYSIYSSD
+830 
-840 TADGEYKLLVNRANN
+840 
-855 TYSIFDYDDSKDLYI
+855 
-870 KVVAYGSITGKDAQ
+870 
-884 YSASYS
+884 
-890 LITAMQETPLCIKGK
+890 
-905 TVTKGWQK
+905 KGWQK

-940 YVDRTGAMQT
+940 YVDQTGAMQT

-1014 LSGKWYYLKNGT
+1014 LSGKWYYLKTGT

-1041 FDKSGVMLTSRWIKT
+1041 FDKKGVMQTSRWIKT
-1056 DGKWYYVNADG
+1056 NGKWYYVNADG

>member
-1 MVKRKYFKK
+1 M
-10 FFAIT
+10 
-15 LATVTFI
+15 TFI

-56 APRLDVTESNDG
+56 APRLDVTESNEG

-76 AKYDSRNY
+76 AKYDSRDY

-140 FDDPLGG
+140 FVDPLGG

-176 KWAGMVNESDCAY
+176 KWAGMVNESDCVY
-189 PDATATTYSY
+189 PGATATTYSY
-199 DASKLQYILTGARQ
+199 DASKLQYILTGVRQ

-240 IYANNEYYYNYKI
+240 NYANNEYYYNYEI

-480 STSVSHNNESYY
+480 ITSVSRNNESYY

-532 KAESTDNNG
+532 KAESTDNNS
-541 AKLEWQNVDGAEGYE
+541 ARLEWQNVDGAEGYE

-562 ANGTYNMLGS
+562 KNGTYNMLGS

-605 SDYSTVQVVVIEIP
+605 SDYSTVQVVVIDIP
-619 IATVMGNIN
+619 I
-628 DNVVTLNWN
+628 
-637 KVDGAD
+637 
-643 RYNIYKKTDTDSEF
+643 
-657 KKIKTIID
+657 
-665 ATYTESV
+665 
-672 EFNTKAYYY
+672 
-681 VTVEMTIDGVVT
+681 
-693 ESMKSNTFEAV
+693 
-704 VKTKA
+704 
-709 PTIIADTSSY
+709 
-719 GKVKLS
+719 
-725 WKPTSGTQIYRVF
+725 
-738 AYNEEMDEYDI
+738 
-749 LKDVKS
+749 
-755 TDKMEYIDDNLESKE
+755 
-770 GTTRKYMITTY
+770 
-781 TVKDGEMINGNT
+781 
-793 SFVNAFVRHPALKNL
+793 
-808 SYTLTNGTLNLRWDS
+808 
-823 YNGIIGR
+823 
-830 YGYYSIYSSD
+830 
-840 TADGEYKLLVNRANN
+840 
-855 TYSIFDYDDSKDLYI
+855 
-870 KVVAYGSITGKDAQ
+870 
-884 YSASYS
+884 
-890 LITAMQETPLCIKGK
+890 
-905 TVTKGWQK
+905 KGWQK

-940 YVDRTGAMQT
+940 YVDQTGAMQT

-1014 LSGKWYYLKNGT
+1014 LSGKWYYLKTGT

-1041 FDKSGVMLTSRWIKT
+1041 FDKKGVMQTSRWIKT
-1056 DGKWYYVNADG
+1056 NGKWYYVNADG

-1076 IGSKWYYVNA
+1076 IGSKWYYVNV

>member
-1 MVKRKYFKK
+1 MVKRKYFKR

-15 LATVTFI
+15 LATMTFM

-56 APRLDVTESNDG
+56 APRLDVTESNEG

-76 AKYDSRNY
+76 AKYDSRDY

-91 NQGRWGTCWA
+91 NQGKWGTCWA

-126 SEYNVVYMAFDDRT
+126 SEYNVAYMAFDDRT
-140 FDDPLGG
+140 FVDPLGG

-189 PDATATTYSY
+189 PDATATRYSY
-199 DASKLQYILTGARQ
+199 DASKLQYILTGVRQ

-240 IYANNEYYYNYKI
+240 IYANNEYYYNYEI

-275 STDSNGKVYVPEGD
+275 STDSDGTEYVPEGD

-316 LSAKSG
+316 LSANSG

-341 DGNTEIGYGLMG
+341 DGNTEIGYGLIG

-405 VEDANGTITGNTD
+405 IEDANGTITGNTD

-457 AIVITFDDETSMDYS
+457 AVVITFDDETSMDYS

-480 STSVSHNNESYY
+480 ITSVSRNNESYY

-541 AKLEWQNVDGAEGYE
+541 ARLEWQNIDGAEGYE

-562 ANGTYNMLGS
+562 KNGTYNMLGS

-605 SDYSTVQVVVIEIP
+605 SDYSTVQVVVIDIP
-619 IATVMGNIN
+619 I
-628 DNVVTLNWN
+628 
-637 KVDGAD
+637 
-643 RYNIYKKTDTDSEF
+643 
-657 KKIKTIID
+657 
-665 ATYTESV
+665 
-672 EFNTKAYYY
+672 
-681 VTVEMTIDGVVT
+681 
-693 ESMKSNTFEAV
+693 
-704 VKTKA
+704 
-709 PTIIADTSSY
+709 
-719 GKVKLS
+719 
-725 WKPTSGTQIYRVF
+725 
-738 AYNEEMDEYDI
+738 
-749 LKDVKS
+749 
-755 TDKMEYIDDNLESKE
+755 
-770 GTTRKYMITTY
+770 
-781 TVKDGEMINGNT
+781 
-793 SFVNAFVRHPALKNL
+793 
-808 SYTLTNGTLNLRWDS
+808 
-823 YNGIIGR
+823 
-830 YGYYSIYSSD
+830 
-840 TADGEYKLLVNRANN
+840 
-855 TYSIFDYDDSKDLYI
+855 
-870 KVVAYGSITGKDAQ
+870 
-884 YSASYS
+884 
-890 LITAMQETPLCIKGK
+890 
-905 TVTKGWQK
+905 KGWQK

-940 YVDRTGAMQT
+940 YVDQTGAMQT

-1014 LSGKWYYLKNGT
+1014 LSGKWYYLKTGT

-1041 FDKSGVMLTSRWIKT
+1041 FDKKGVMQTSRWIKT

>member
-1 MVKRKYFKK
+1 MVKRKYFKR

-15 LATVTFI
+15 LATMTFI

-56 APRLDVTESNDG
+56 APRLDVTESNEG

-76 AKYDSRNY
+76 AKYDSRDY

-126 SEYNVVYMAFDDRT
+126 SEYNVAYMAFDDRT
-140 FDDPLGG
+140 FVDPLGG

-189 PDATATTYSY
+189 PGATATTYKY
-199 DASKLQYILTGARQ
+199 DASKLQYILTGVRQ

-228 NGAASMYYYDSD
+228 NGAASMYYYDTD
-240 IYANNEYYYNYKI
+240 NYANNEYYYNYEI

-289 GAWLIKNSWGSYNY
+289 GAWLIKNSWGPYNY

-316 LSAKSG
+316 LSANSG

-341 DGNTEIGYGLMG
+341 DGNTEIGYGLIG

-375 GTQKLDAVAFSVK
+375 GTQKLDAVAFGVK

-405 VEDANGTITGNTD
+405 IEDANGTITGNTD

-457 AIVITFDDETSMDYS
+457 AVVITFDDETSMDYS

-480 STSVSHNNESYY
+480 ITSVSRNNESYY

-532 KAESTDNNG
+532 KAESTDNNS
-541 AKLEWQNVDGAEGYE
+541 ARLEWQNVDGAEGYE

-562 ANGTYNMLGS
+562 KNGTYNMLGS

-605 SDYSTVQVVVIEIP
+605 SDYSTVQVVVIDIP
-619 IATVMGNIN
+619 I
-628 DNVVTLNWN
+628 
-637 KVDGAD
+637 
-643 RYNIYKKTDTDSEF
+643 
-657 KKIKTIID
+657 
-665 ATYTESV
+665 
-672 EFNTKAYYY
+672 
-681 VTVEMTIDGVVT
+681 
-693 ESMKSNTFEAV
+693 
-704 VKTKA
+704 
-709 PTIIADTSSY
+709 
-719 GKVKLS
+719 
-725 WKPTSGTQIYRVF
+725 
-738 AYNEEMDEYDI
+738 
-749 LKDVKS
+749 
-755 TDKMEYIDDNLESKE
+755 
-770 GTTRKYMITTY
+770 
-781 TVKDGEMINGNT
+781 
-793 SFVNAFVRHPALKNL
+793 
-808 SYTLTNGTLNLRWDS
+808 
-823 YNGIIGR
+823 
-830 YGYYSIYSSD
+830 
-840 TADGEYKLLVNRANN
+840 
-855 TYSIFDYDDSKDLYI
+855 
-870 KVVAYGSITGKDAQ
+870 
-884 YSASYS
+884 
-890 LITAMQETPLCIKGK
+890 
-905 TVTKGWQK
+905 KGWQK

-940 YVDRTGAMQT
+940 YVDQTGAMQT

-1014 LSGKWYYLKNGT
+1014 LSGKWYYLKTGT

-1041 FDKSGVMLTSRWIKT
+1041 FDKKGVMQTSRWIKT
-1056 DGKWYYVNADG
+1056 NGKWYYVNADG

>member
-1 MVKRKYFKK
+1 M
-10 FFAIT
+10 
-15 LATVTFI
+15 TFI

-56 APRLDVTESNDG
+56 APRLDVTESNEG

-76 AKYDSRNY
+76 AKYDSRDY

-126 SEYNVVYMAFDDRT
+126 SEYNVAYMAFDDRT
-140 FDDPLGG
+140 FVDPLGG

-189 PDATATTYSY
+189 PGATATTYKY
-199 DASKLQYILTGARQ
+199 DASKLQYILTGVRQ

-228 NGAASMYYYDSD
+228 NGAASMYYYDTD
-240 IYANNEYYYNYKI
+240 NYANNEYYYNYEI

-289 GAWLIKNSWGSYNY
+289 GAWLIKNSWGPYNY

-316 LSAKSG
+316 LSANSG

-341 DGNTEIGYGLMG
+341 DGNTEIGYGLIG

-375 GTQKLDAVAFSVK
+375 GTQKLDAVAFGVK

-405 VEDANGTITGNTD
+405 IEDANGTITGNTD

-457 AIVITFDDETSMDYS
+457 AVVITFDDETSMDYS

-480 STSVSHNNESYY
+480 ITSVSRNNESYY

-532 KAESTDNNG
+532 KAESTDNNS
-541 AKLEWQNVDGAEGYE
+541 ARLEWQNVDGAEGYE

-562 ANGTYNMLGS
+562 KNGTYNMLGS

-605 SDYSTVQVVVIEIP
+605 SDYSTVQVVVIDIP
-619 IATVMGNIN
+619 I
-628 DNVVTLNWN
+628 
-637 KVDGAD
+637 
-643 RYNIYKKTDTDSEF
+643 
-657 KKIKTIID
+657 
-665 ATYTESV
+665 
-672 EFNTKAYYY
+672 
-681 VTVEMTIDGVVT
+681 
-693 ESMKSNTFEAV
+693 
-704 VKTKA
+704 
-709 PTIIADTSSY
+709 
-719 GKVKLS
+719 
-725 WKPTSGTQIYRVF
+725 
-738 AYNEEMDEYDI
+738 
-749 LKDVKS
+749 
-755 TDKMEYIDDNLESKE
+755 
-770 GTTRKYMITTY
+770 
-781 TVKDGEMINGNT
+781 
-793 SFVNAFVRHPALKNL
+793 
-808 SYTLTNGTLNLRWDS
+808 
-823 YNGIIGR
+823 
-830 YGYYSIYSSD
+830 
-840 TADGEYKLLVNRANN
+840 
-855 TYSIFDYDDSKDLYI
+855 
-870 KVVAYGSITGKDAQ
+870 
-884 YSASYS
+884 
-890 LITAMQETPLCIKGK
+890 
-905 TVTKGWQK
+905 KGWQK

-940 YVDRTGAMQT
+940 YVDQTGAMQT

-1014 LSGKWYYLKNGT
+1014 LSGKWYYLKTGT

-1041 FDKSGVMLTSRWIKT
+1041 FDKKGVMQTSRWIKT
-1056 DGKWYYVNADG
+1056 NGKWYYVNANG

>member
-1 MVKRKYFKK
+1 MVKRKYFKR

-15 LATVTFI
+15 LATMTFI

-28 GMIAKATDDDNEYVT
+28 GMIAKATDDNNEYVT

-56 APRLDVTESNDG
+56 APRLDVTESNEG

-76 AKYDSRNY
+76 ARYDSRDY

-112 LSHGVADNKDTLDM
+112 LSHGIADNKDTLDM
-126 SEYNVVYMAFDDRT
+126 SEYNVAYMAFDDRT
-140 FDDPLGG
+140 FVDPLGG

-189 PDATATTYSY
+189 PGATATTYKY
-199 DASKLQYILTGARQ
+199 DASKLQYILTGVRQ

-228 NGAASMYYYDSD
+228 NGAASMYYYDTD
-240 IYANNEYYYNYKI
+240 NYANNEYYYNYEI

-316 LSAKSG
+316 LSANSG

-341 DGNTEIGYGLMG
+341 DGNTEIGYGLIG
-353 STGADFI
+353 STGLDFI

-375 GTQKLDAVAFSVK
+375 GTQKLDAVAFGVK

-405 VEDANGTITGNTD
+405 TEDANGTITGNTD

-457 AIVITFDDETSMDYS
+457 AVVITFDDETSMDYS

-480 STSVSHNNESYY
+480 ITSVSRNNESYY

-532 KAESTDNNG
+532 KAESTDNNS
-541 AKLEWQNVDGAEGYE
+541 ARLEWQNVDGAEGYE

-562 ANGTYNMLGS
+562 KNGTYNMLGS

-605 SDYSTVQVVVIEIP
+605 SDYSTVQVVVIDIP
-619 IATVMGNIN
+619 I
-628 DNVVTLNWN
+628 
-637 KVDGAD
+637 
-643 RYNIYKKTDTDSEF
+643 
-657 KKIKTIID
+657 
-665 ATYTESV
+665 
-672 EFNTKAYYY
+672 
-681 VTVEMTIDGVVT
+681 
-693 ESMKSNTFEAV
+693 
-704 VKTKA
+704 
-709 PTIIADTSSY
+709 
-719 GKVKLS
+719 
-725 WKPTSGTQIYRVF
+725 
-738 AYNEEMDEYDI
+738 
-749 LKDVKS
+749 
-755 TDKMEYIDDNLESKE
+755 
-770 GTTRKYMITTY
+770 
-781 TVKDGEMINGNT
+781 
-793 SFVNAFVRHPALKNL
+793 
-808 SYTLTNGTLNLRWDS
+808 
-823 YNGIIGR
+823 
-830 YGYYSIYSSD
+830 
-840 TADGEYKLLVNRANN
+840 
-855 TYSIFDYDDSKDLYI
+855 
-870 KVVAYGSITGKDAQ
+870 
-884 YSASYS
+884 
-890 LITAMQETPLCIKGK
+890 
-905 TVTKGWQK
+905 KGWQK

-940 YVDRTGAMQT
+940 YVDQTGAMQT

-1014 LSGKWYYLKNGT
+1014 LSGKWYYLKTGT

-1041 FDKSGVMLTSRWIKT
+1041 FDKKGVMQTSRWIKT
-1056 DGKWYYVNADG
+1056 NGKWYYVNADG

>member
-1 MVKRKYFKK
+1 MVKRKYFKR

-15 LATVTFI
+15 LATMTFI

-56 APRLDVTESNDG
+56 APRLDVTESNEG

-76 AKYDSRNY
+76 AKYDSRDY

-126 SEYNVVYMAFDDRT
+126 SEYNVAYMAFDDRT
-140 FDDPLGG
+140 FVDPLGG

-189 PDATATTYSY
+189 PGATATTYSY
-199 DASKLQYILTGARQ
+199 DASKLQYILTGVRQ

-240 IYANNEYYYNYKI
+240 NYANNEYYYNYEI

-275 STDSNGKVYVPEGD
+275 STDSDGKEYVPEGD

-316 LSAKSG
+316 LSANSG

-341 DGNTEIGYGLMG
+341 DGNTEIGYGLIG

-375 GTQKLDAVAFSVK
+375 GTQKLDAVAFGVK

-405 VEDANGTITGNTD
+405 IEDANGTITGNTD
-418 NPESGTPLLDTPVTG
+418 NPESGTPLLDTLVTG

-457 AIVITFDDETSMDYS
+457 AVVITFDDETSMDYS

-480 STSVSHNNESYY
+480 ITSVSRNNESYY

-532 KAESTDNNG
+532 KAESTDNNS
-541 AKLEWQNVDGAEGYE
+541 ARLEWQNVDGAEGYE

-562 ANGTYNMLGS
+562 KNGTYNMLGS
-572 FTDNSYVDNSVRC
+572 FTDNSYVDNSVRY

-605 SDYSTVQVVVIEIP
+605 SDYSTVQVVVIDIP
-619 IATVMGNIN
+619 I
-628 DNVVTLNWN
+628 
-637 KVDGAD
+637 
-643 RYNIYKKTDTDSEF
+643 
-657 KKIKTIID
+657 
-665 ATYTESV
+665 
-672 EFNTKAYYY
+672 
-681 VTVEMTIDGVVT
+681 
-693 ESMKSNTFEAV
+693 
-704 VKTKA
+704 
-709 PTIIADTSSY
+709 
-719 GKVKLS
+719 
-725 WKPTSGTQIYRVF
+725 
-738 AYNEEMDEYDI
+738 
-749 LKDVKS
+749 
-755 TDKMEYIDDNLESKE
+755 
-770 GTTRKYMITTY
+770 
-781 TVKDGEMINGNT
+781 
-793 SFVNAFVRHPALKNL
+793 
-808 SYTLTNGTLNLRWDS
+808 
-823 YNGIIGR
+823 
-830 YGYYSIYSSD
+830 
-840 TADGEYKLLVNRANN
+840 
-855 TYSIFDYDDSKDLYI
+855 
-870 KVVAYGSITGKDAQ
+870 
-884 YSASYS
+884 
-890 LITAMQETPLCIKGK
+890 
-905 TVTKGWQK
+905 KGWQK
-913 INNVWYYYNSNGEL
+913 INNVWYYYNSNGER

-940 YVDRTGAMQT
+940 YVDQTGAMQT

-1014 LSGKWYYLKNGT
+1014 LSGKWYYLKTGT

-1041 FDKSGVMLTSRWIKT
+1041 FDKKGVMQTSRWIKT
-1056 DGKWYYVNADG
+1056 NGKWYYVNANG

>member
-1 MVKRKYFKK
+1 M
-10 FFAIT
+10 
-15 LATVTFI
+15 TFI

-56 APRLDVTESNDG
+56 APRLDVTESNEG

-76 AKYDSRNY
+76 AKYDSRDY

-126 SEYNVVYMAFDDRT
+126 SEYNVAYMAFDDRT
-140 FDDPLGG
+140 FVDPLGG

-189 PDATATTYSY
+189 PDAKATTYKY
-199 DASKLQYILTGARQ
+199 DASKLQYILTGVRQ

-240 IYANNEYYYNYKI
+240 IYANKEYYYNYEI

-275 STDSNGKVYVPEGD
+275 STDSDGKEYVPEGD
-289 GAWLIKNSWGSYNY
+289 GAWLIKNSWGAYNF

-316 LSAKSG
+316 LSANSG

-341 DGNTEIGYGLMG
+341 DGNTEIGYGLIG

-457 AIVITFDDETSMDYS
+457 AVVITFDDETSMDYS

-480 STSVSHNNESYY
+480 ITSVSRNNESYY

-532 KAESTDNNG
+532 KAESTDNNS
-541 AKLEWQNVDGAEGYE
+541 ARLEWQNVDGAEGYE

-572 FTDNSYVDNSVRC
+572 FSDNSYVDNSVRC

-605 SDYSTVQVVVIEIP
+605 SDYSTIQVVVIDIP
-619 IATVMGNIN
+619 I
-628 DNVVTLNWN
+628 
-637 KVDGAD
+637 
-643 RYNIYKKTDTDSEF
+643 
-657 KKIKTIID
+657 
-665 ATYTESV
+665 
-672 EFNTKAYYY
+672 
-681 VTVEMTIDGVVT
+681 
-693 ESMKSNTFEAV
+693 
-704 VKTKA
+704 
-709 PTIIADTSSY
+709 
-719 GKVKLS
+719 
-725 WKPTSGTQIYRVF
+725 
-738 AYNEEMDEYDI
+738 
-749 LKDVKS
+749 
-755 TDKMEYIDDNLESKE
+755 
-770 GTTRKYMITTY
+770 
-781 TVKDGEMINGNT
+781 
-793 SFVNAFVRHPALKNL
+793 
-808 SYTLTNGTLNLRWDS
+808 
-823 YNGIIGR
+823 
-830 YGYYSIYSSD
+830 
-840 TADGEYKLLVNRANN
+840 
-855 TYSIFDYDDSKDLYI
+855 
-870 KVVAYGSITGKDAQ
+870 
-884 YSASYS
+884 
-890 LITAMQETPLCIKGK
+890 
-905 TVTKGWQK
+905 KGWQK

-940 YVDRTGAMQT
+940 YVDQT
-950 SKWVKIS
+950 
-957 TKYYYFD
+957 
-964 KSGVMQTSKWIG
+964 GVMQTSKWIG

-1041 FDKSGVMLTSRWIKT
+1041 FDKKGVMLTSRWIKT

>member
-1 MVKRKYFKK
+1 MVKRKYFKR

-15 LATVTFI
+15 LATMTFI

-56 APRLDVTESNDG
+56 APRLDVTESNEG

-76 AKYDSRNY
+76 AKYDSRDY

-126 SEYNVVYMAFDDRT
+126 SEYNVAYMAFDDRT
-140 FDDPLGG
+140 FVDPLGG

-189 PDATATTYSY
+189 PDAKATTYSY
-199 DASKLQYILTGARQ
+199 DASKLKYILTGVRQ

-240 IYANNEYYYNYKI
+240 NYANNEYYYNYEI

-275 STDSNGKVYVPEGD
+275 STDSDGKEYVPEGD
-289 GAWLIKNSWGSYNY
+289 GAWLIKNSWGSYNF

-316 LSAKSG
+316 LSANSG

-341 DGNTEIGYGLMG
+341 DGNTEIGYGLIG

-375 GTQKLDAVAFSVK
+375 GTQKLDAVAFGVK

-405 VEDANGTITGNTD
+405 IEDANGTITGNTD

-457 AIVITFDDETSMDYS
+457 AVVITFDDETSMDYS

-480 STSVSHNNESYY
+480 ITSVSRNNESYY

-532 KAESTDNNG
+532 KAESTDNNS
-541 AKLEWQNVDGAEGYE
+541 ARLEWQNVDGAEGYE

-562 ANGTYNMLGS
+562 KNGTYNMLGS
-572 FTDNSYVDNSVRC
+572 FTDNSYVDNSVRY

-605 SDYSTVQVVVIEIP
+605 SDYSTVQVVVIDIP
-619 IATVMGNIN
+619 I
-628 DNVVTLNWN
+628 
-637 KVDGAD
+637 
-643 RYNIYKKTDTDSEF
+643 
-657 KKIKTIID
+657 
-665 ATYTESV
+665 
-672 EFNTKAYYY
+672 
-681 VTVEMTIDGVVT
+681 
-693 ESMKSNTFEAV
+693 
-704 VKTKA
+704 
-709 PTIIADTSSY
+709 
-719 GKVKLS
+719 
-725 WKPTSGTQIYRVF
+725 
-738 AYNEEMDEYDI
+738 
-749 LKDVKS
+749 
-755 TDKMEYIDDNLESKE
+755 
-770 GTTRKYMITTY
+770 
-781 TVKDGEMINGNT
+781 
-793 SFVNAFVRHPALKNL
+793 
-808 SYTLTNGTLNLRWDS
+808 
-823 YNGIIGR
+823 
-830 YGYYSIYSSD
+830 
-840 TADGEYKLLVNRANN
+840 
-855 TYSIFDYDDSKDLYI
+855 
-870 KVVAYGSITGKDAQ
+870 
-884 YSASYS
+884 
-890 LITAMQETPLCIKGK
+890 
-905 TVTKGWQK
+905 KGWQK

-940 YVDRTGAMQT
+940 YVDQTGAMQT

-957 TKYYYFD
+957 AKYYYFD

-1014 LSGKWYYLKNGT
+1014 LSGKWYYLKTGT

-1041 FDKSGVMLTSRWIKT
+1041 FDKKGVMQTSRWIKT

>member
-1 MVKRKYFKK
+1 MVKRKYFKR

-15 LATVTFI
+15 LATMTFI

-56 APRLDVTESNDG
+56 APRLDVTESNEG

-76 AKYDSRNY
+76 AKYDSRDY

-126 SEYNVVYMAFDDRT
+126 SEYNVAYMAFDDRT
-140 FDDPLGG
+140 FVDPLGG

-176 KWAGMVNESDCAY
+176 KWAGLVNESDCAY
-189 PDATATTYSY
+189 PGATATTYKY
-199 DASKLQYILTGARQ
+199 DASKLQYILTGVRQ

-228 NGAASMYYYDSD
+228 NGAASMYYYDTD
-240 IYANNEYYYNYKI
+240 NYANNEYYYNYEI

-289 GAWLIKNSWGSYNY
+289 GAWLIKNSWGPYNY

-316 LSAKSG
+316 LSANSG

-341 DGNTEIGYGLMG
+341 DGNTEIGYGLIG

-375 GTQKLDAVAFSVK
+375 GTQKLDAVAFGVK

-405 VEDANGTITGNTD
+405 IEDANGTITGNTD

-457 AIVITFDDETSMDYS
+457 AVVITFDDETSMDYS

-480 STSVSHNNESYY
+480 ITSVSRNNESYY

-541 AKLEWQNVDGAEGYE
+541 ARLEWQNVDGAEGYE
-556 LFRSTE
+556 LFRSTGK
-562 ANGTYNMLGS
+562 NGTYNMLGS

-605 SDYSTVQVVVIEIP
+605 SDYSTIQVVVIDIP
-619 IATVMGNIN
+619 I
-628 DNVVTLNWN
+628 
-637 KVDGAD
+637 
-643 RYNIYKKTDTDSEF
+643 
-657 KKIKTIID
+657 
-665 ATYTESV
+665 
-672 EFNTKAYYY
+672 
-681 VTVEMTIDGVVT
+681 
-693 ESMKSNTFEAV
+693 
-704 VKTKA
+704 
-709 PTIIADTSSY
+709 
-719 GKVKLS
+719 
-725 WKPTSGTQIYRVF
+725 
-738 AYNEEMDEYDI
+738 
-749 LKDVKS
+749 
-755 TDKMEYIDDNLESKE
+755 
-770 GTTRKYMITTY
+770 
-781 TVKDGEMINGNT
+781 
-793 SFVNAFVRHPALKNL
+793 
-808 SYTLTNGTLNLRWDS
+808 
-823 YNGIIGR
+823 
-830 YGYYSIYSSD
+830 
-840 TADGEYKLLVNRANN
+840 
-855 TYSIFDYDDSKDLYI
+855 
-870 KVVAYGSITGKDAQ
+870 
-884 YSASYS
+884 
-890 LITAMQETPLCIKGK
+890 
-905 TVTKGWQK
+905 KGWQK

-940 YVDRTGAMQT
+940 YVDQTGAMQT

-1014 LSGKWYYLKNGT
+1014 LSGKWYYLKTGT

-1041 FDKSGVMLTSRWIKT
+1041 FDKKGVMQTSRWIKT
-1056 DGKWYYVNADG
+1056 NGKWYYVNADG

>member
-1 MVKRKYFKK
+1 MVKRKYFKR

-15 LATVTFI
+15 LATMTFI

-56 APRLDVTESNDG
+56 APRLDVTESNEG

-76 AKYDSRNY
+76 AKYDSRDY

-126 SEYNVVYMAFDDRT
+126 SEYNVAYMAFDDRT
-140 FDDPLGG
+140 FVDPLGG

-189 PDATATTYSY
+189 PDATATTYKY
-199 DASKLQYILTGARQ
+199 DASKLQYILTGVRQ

-228 NGAASMYYYDSD
+228 NGAASMYYYDTD
-240 IYANNEYYYNYKI
+240 NYANNEYYYNYEI

-289 GAWLIKNSWGSYNY
+289 GAWLIKNSWGPYNY

-316 LSAKSG
+316 LSANSG

-341 DGNTEIGYGLMG
+341 DGNTEIGYGLIG

-375 GTQKLDAVAFSVK
+375 GTQKLDAVAFGVK

-405 VEDANGTITGNTD
+405 IEDANGTITGNTD

-457 AIVITFDDETSMDYS
+457 AVVITFDDETSMDYS

-480 STSVSHNNESYY
+480 ITSVSRNNESYY

-532 KAESTDNNG
+532 KAESTDNNS
-541 AKLEWQNVDGAEGYE
+541 ARLEWQNVDGAEGYE

-562 ANGTYNMLGS
+562 KNGTYNMLGS

-605 SDYSTVQVVVIEIP
+605 SDYSTVQVVVIDIP
-619 IATVMGNIN
+619 I
-628 DNVVTLNWN
+628 
-637 KVDGAD
+637 
-643 RYNIYKKTDTDSEF
+643 
-657 KKIKTIID
+657 
-665 ATYTESV
+665 
-672 EFNTKAYYY
+672 
-681 VTVEMTIDGVVT
+681 
-693 ESMKSNTFEAV
+693 
-704 VKTKA
+704 
-709 PTIIADTSSY
+709 
-719 GKVKLS
+719 
-725 WKPTSGTQIYRVF
+725 
-738 AYNEEMDEYDI
+738 
-749 LKDVKS
+749 
-755 TDKMEYIDDNLESKE
+755 
-770 GTTRKYMITTY
+770 
-781 TVKDGEMINGNT
+781 
-793 SFVNAFVRHPALKNL
+793 
-808 SYTLTNGTLNLRWDS
+808 
-823 YNGIIGR
+823 
-830 YGYYSIYSSD
+830 
-840 TADGEYKLLVNRANN
+840 
-855 TYSIFDYDDSKDLYI
+855 
-870 KVVAYGSITGKDAQ
+870 
-884 YSASYS
+884 
-890 LITAMQETPLCIKGK
+890 
-905 TVTKGWQK
+905 KGWQK

-940 YVDRTGAMQT
+940 YVDQTGAMQT

-1014 LSGKWYYLKNGT
+1014 LSGKWYYLKTGT

-1041 FDKSGVMLTSRWIKT
+1041 FDKKGVMQTSRWIKT
-1056 DGKWYYVNADG
+1056 NGKWYYVNADG

>member
-1 MVKRKYFKK
+1 M
-10 FFAIT
+10 
-15 LATVTFI
+15 TFI

-56 APRLDVTESNDG
+56 APRLDVTESNEG

-76 AKYDSRNY
+76 AKYDSRDY

-126 SEYNVVYMAFDDRT
+126 SEYNVAYMAFDDRT
-140 FDDPLGG
+140 FVDPLGG

-189 PDATATTYSY
+189 PGATATTYKY
-199 DASKLQYILTGARQ
+199 DASKLQYILTGVRQ

-228 NGAASMYYYDSD
+228 NGAASMYYYDTD
-240 IYANNEYYYNYKI
+240 NYANNEYYYNYEI

-289 GAWLIKNSWGSYNY
+289 GAWLIKNSWGPYNY

-316 LSAKSG
+316 LSANSG

-341 DGNTEIGYGLMG
+341 DGNTEIGYGLIG
-353 STGADFI
+353 STGLDFI

-375 GTQKLDAVAFSVK
+375 GTQKLDAVAFGVK

-405 VEDANGTITGNTD
+405 TEDANGTITGNTD

-457 AIVITFDDETSMDYS
+457 AVVITFDDETSMDYS

-480 STSVSHNNESYY
+480 ITSVSRNNESYY

-532 KAESTDNNG
+532 KAESTDNNS
-541 AKLEWQNVDGAEGYE
+541 ARLEWQNVDGAEGYE

-562 ANGTYNMLGS
+562 KNGTYNMLGS

-605 SDYSTVQVVVIEIP
+605 SDYSTVQVVVIDIP
-619 IATVMGNIN
+619 I
-628 DNVVTLNWN
+628 
-637 KVDGAD
+637 
-643 RYNIYKKTDTDSEF
+643 
-657 KKIKTIID
+657 
-665 ATYTESV
+665 
-672 EFNTKAYYY
+672 
-681 VTVEMTIDGVVT
+681 
-693 ESMKSNTFEAV
+693 
-704 VKTKA
+704 
-709 PTIIADTSSY
+709 
-719 GKVKLS
+719 
-725 WKPTSGTQIYRVF
+725 
-738 AYNEEMDEYDI
+738 
-749 LKDVKS
+749 
-755 TDKMEYIDDNLESKE
+755 
-770 GTTRKYMITTY
+770 
-781 TVKDGEMINGNT
+781 
-793 SFVNAFVRHPALKNL
+793 
-808 SYTLTNGTLNLRWDS
+808 
-823 YNGIIGR
+823 
-830 YGYYSIYSSD
+830 
-840 TADGEYKLLVNRANN
+840 
-855 TYSIFDYDDSKDLYI
+855 
-870 KVVAYGSITGKDAQ
+870 
-884 YSASYS
+884 
-890 LITAMQETPLCIKGK
+890 
-905 TVTKGWQK
+905 KGWQK

-940 YVDRTGAMQT
+940 YVDQTGAMQT

-1014 LSGKWYYLKNGT
+1014 LSGKWYYLKTGT

-1041 FDKSGVMLTSRWIKT
+1041 FDKKGVMQTSRWIKT
-1056 DGKWYYVNADG
+1056 NGKWYYVNADG

>member
-1 MVKRKYFKK
+1 
-10 FFAIT
+10 
-15 LATVTFI
+15 
-22 STVNFQ
+22 
-28 GMIAKATDDDNEYVT
+28 
-43 YDKAYGYIDNGYV
+43 
-56 APRLDVTESNDG
+56 
-68 LCQAAAIP
+68 
-76 AKYDSRNY
+76 
-84 GYVTPVR
+84 
-91 NQGRWGTCWA
+91 
-101 FAAIAAMESTA
+101 
-112 LSHGVADNKDTLDM
+112 M
-126 SEYNVVYMAFDDRT
+126 S
-140 FDDPLGG
+140 
-147 TDGDNTYT
+147 
-155 DDMTAA
+155 
-161 LSRGGNQTMVFRAMS
+161 
-176 KWAGMVNESDCAY
+176 
-189 PDATATTYSY
+189 
-199 DASKLQYILTGARQ
+199 
-213 INMQDRDYVKKAVME
+213 
-228 NGAASMYYYDSD
+228 
-240 IYANNEYYYNYKI
+240 
-253 KSTNHAVTIVGWDD
+253 
-267 TISRDNFK
+267 
-275 STDSNGKVYVPEGD
+275 EGD
-289 GAWLIKNSWGSYNY
+289 GAWVIKNSWGPYNY

-316 LSAKSG
+316 LSANSG

-341 DGNTEIGYGLMG
+341 DGNTEIGYGLIG

-375 GTQKLDAVAFSVK
+375 GTQKLDAVAFGVK

-405 VEDANGTITGNTD
+405 IEDANGTITGNTD

-457 AIVITFDDETSMDYS
+457 AVVITFDDETSMDYS

-480 STSVSHNNESYY
+480 ITSVSRNNESYY

-532 KAESTDNNG
+532 KAESTDNNS
-541 AKLEWQNVDGAEGYE
+541 ARLEWQNVDGAEGYE

-562 ANGTYNMLGS
+562 KNGTYNMLGS

-605 SDYSTVQVVVIEIP
+605 SDYSTVQVVVIDIP
-619 IATVMGNIN
+619 I
-628 DNVVTLNWN
+628 
-637 KVDGAD
+637 
-643 RYNIYKKTDTDSEF
+643 
-657 KKIKTIID
+657 
-665 ATYTESV
+665 
-672 EFNTKAYYY
+672 
-681 VTVEMTIDGVVT
+681 
-693 ESMKSNTFEAV
+693 
-704 VKTKA
+704 
-709 PTIIADTSSY
+709 
-719 GKVKLS
+719 
-725 WKPTSGTQIYRVF
+725 
-738 AYNEEMDEYDI
+738 
-749 LKDVKS
+749 
-755 TDKMEYIDDNLESKE
+755 
-770 GTTRKYMITTY
+770 
-781 TVKDGEMINGNT
+781 
-793 SFVNAFVRHPALKNL
+793 
-808 SYTLTNGTLNLRWDS
+808 
-823 YNGIIGR
+823 
-830 YGYYSIYSSD
+830 
-840 TADGEYKLLVNRANN
+840 
-855 TYSIFDYDDSKDLYI
+855 
-870 KVVAYGSITGKDAQ
+870 
-884 YSASYS
+884 
-890 LITAMQETPLCIKGK
+890 
-905 TVTKGWQK
+905 KGWQK

-940 YVDRTGAMQT
+940 YVDQTGAMQT

-1014 LSGKWYYLKNGT
+1014 LSGKWYYLKKGT

-1041 FDKSGVMLTSRWIKT
+1041 FDKKGVMQTSRWIKT
-1056 DGKWYYVNADG
+1056 NGKWYYVNADG

-1076 IGSKWYYVNA
+1076 IGSKWYYVN
-1086 DGIMQTSKWISGTYY
+1086 TN
-1101 VKADGTMAISEWVDG
+1101 AI
-1116 GKYYVGSDGK
+1116 
-1126 WIKNYKK
+1126 IHT

>member
-1 MVKRKYFKK
+1 M
-10 FFAIT
+10 
-15 LATVTFI
+15 TFI

-56 APRLDVTESNDG
+56 APRLDVTESNEG
-68 LCQAAAIP
+68 LCQAVAIP
-76 AKYDSRNY
+76 AKYDSRDY

-126 SEYNVVYMAFDDRT
+126 SEYNVAYMAFDDRT
-140 FDDPLGG
+140 FVDPLGG

-199 DASKLQYILTGARQ
+199 DASKLQYILTGVRQ

-240 IYANNEYYYNYKI
+240 NYANNEYYYNYEI

-275 STDSNGKVYVPEGD
+275 STDSDGKEYVPEGD
-289 GAWLIKNSWGSYNY
+289 GAWLIKNSWGPYNY

-316 LSAKSG
+316 LSANSG

-341 DGNTEIGYGLMG
+341 DGNTEIGYGLIG

-375 GTQKLDAVAFSVK
+375 GTQKLDAVAFGVK

-405 VEDANGTITGNTD
+405 IEDANGTITGNTD

-457 AIVITFDDETSMDYS
+457 AVVITFDDETSMDYS

-480 STSVSHNNESYY
+480 ITSVSRNNESYY

-532 KAESTDNNG
+532 KAESTDNNS
-541 AKLEWQNVDGAEGYE
+541 ARLEWQNVDGAEGYE

-562 ANGTYNMLGS
+562 KNGTYNMLGS
-572 FTDNSYVDNSVRC
+572 FTDNSYVDNSVRY

-605 SDYSTVQVVVIEIP
+605 SDYSTVQVVVIDIP
-619 IATVMGNIN
+619 I
-628 DNVVTLNWN
+628 
-637 KVDGAD
+637 
-643 RYNIYKKTDTDSEF
+643 
-657 KKIKTIID
+657 
-665 ATYTESV
+665 
-672 EFNTKAYYY
+672 
-681 VTVEMTIDGVVT
+681 
-693 ESMKSNTFEAV
+693 
-704 VKTKA
+704 
-709 PTIIADTSSY
+709 
-719 GKVKLS
+719 
-725 WKPTSGTQIYRVF
+725 
-738 AYNEEMDEYDI
+738 
-749 LKDVKS
+749 
-755 TDKMEYIDDNLESKE
+755 
-770 GTTRKYMITTY
+770 
-781 TVKDGEMINGNT
+781 
-793 SFVNAFVRHPALKNL
+793 
-808 SYTLTNGTLNLRWDS
+808 
-823 YNGIIGR
+823 
-830 YGYYSIYSSD
+830 
-840 TADGEYKLLVNRANN
+840 
-855 TYSIFDYDDSKDLYI
+855 
-870 KVVAYGSITGKDAQ
+870 
-884 YSASYS
+884 
-890 LITAMQETPLCIKGK
+890 
-905 TVTKGWQK
+905 KGWQK

-940 YVDRTGAMQT
+940 YVDQTGAMQT

-1014 LSGKWYYLKNGT
+1014 LSGKWYYLKTGT

-1041 FDKSGVMLTSRWIKT
+1041 FDKKGVMQTSRWIKT
-1056 DGKWYYVNADG
+1056 NGKWYYVNADG

>member
-1 MVKRKYFKK
+1 MVKRKYFKR

-15 LATVTFI
+15 LATMTFI

-56 APRLDVTESNDG
+56 APRLDVTESNEG

-76 AKYDSRNY
+76 AKYDSRDY

-126 SEYNVVYMAFDDRT
+126 SEYNVAYMAFDDRT
-140 FDDPLGG
+140 FVDPLGG

-189 PDATATTYSY
+189 PGATATTYKY
-199 DASKLQYILTGARQ
+199 DASKLQYILTGVRQ

-228 NGAASMYYYDSD
+228 NGAASMYYYDTD
-240 IYANNEYYYNYKI
+240 NYANNEYYYNYEI

-289 GAWLIKNSWGSYNY
+289 GAWLIKNSWGPYNY

-316 LSAKSG
+316 LSANSG

-341 DGNTEIGYGLMG
+341 DGNTEIGYGLIG

-375 GTQKLDAVAFSVK
+375 GTQKLDAVAFGVK

-405 VEDANGTITGNTD
+405 IEDANGTITGNTD

-457 AIVITFDDETSMDYS
+457 AVVITFDDETSMDYS

-480 STSVSHNNESYY
+480 ITSVSRNNESYY

-532 KAESTDNNG
+532 KAESTDNNS
-541 AKLEWQNVDGAEGYE
+541 ARLEWQNVDGAEGYE

-562 ANGTYNMLGS
+562 KNGTYNMLGS

-605 SDYSTVQVVVIEIP
+605 SDYSTVQVVVIDIP
-619 IATVMGNIN
+619 I
-628 DNVVTLNWN
+628 
-637 KVDGAD
+637 
-643 RYNIYKKTDTDSEF
+643 
-657 KKIKTIID
+657 
-665 ATYTESV
+665 
-672 EFNTKAYYY
+672 
-681 VTVEMTIDGVVT
+681 
-693 ESMKSNTFEAV
+693 
-704 VKTKA
+704 
-709 PTIIADTSSY
+709 
-719 GKVKLS
+719 
-725 WKPTSGTQIYRVF
+725 
-738 AYNEEMDEYDI
+738 
-749 LKDVKS
+749 
-755 TDKMEYIDDNLESKE
+755 
-770 GTTRKYMITTY
+770 
-781 TVKDGEMINGNT
+781 
-793 SFVNAFVRHPALKNL
+793 
-808 SYTLTNGTLNLRWDS
+808 
-823 YNGIIGR
+823 
-830 YGYYSIYSSD
+830 
-840 TADGEYKLLVNRANN
+840 
-855 TYSIFDYDDSKDLYI
+855 
-870 KVVAYGSITGKDAQ
+870 
-884 YSASYS
+884 
-890 LITAMQETPLCIKGK
+890 
-905 TVTKGWQK
+905 KGWQK

-940 YVDRTGAMQT
+940 YVDQTGAMQT

-1014 LSGKWYYLKNGT
+1014 LSGKWYYLKTGT

-1041 FDKSGVMLTSRWIKT
+1041 FDKKGVMQTSRWIKT
-1056 DGKWYYVNADG
+1056 NGKWYYVNANG

>member
-1 MVKRKYFKK
+1 MVKRKYFKR

-15 LATVTFI
+15 LATMTFI

-56 APRLDVTESNDG
+56 APRLDVTESNEG

-76 AKYDSRNY
+76 AKYDSRDY

-126 SEYNVVYMAFDDRT
+126 SEYNVAYMAFDDRT
-140 FDDPLGG
+140 FVDPLGG

-189 PDATATTYSY
+189 PDAKATTYSY
-199 DASKLQYILTGARQ
+199 DASKLKYILTGVRQ

-240 IYANNEYYYNYKI
+240 NYANNEYYYNYEI

-275 STDSNGKVYVPEGD
+275 STDSDGKEYVPEGD
-289 GAWLIKNSWGSYNY
+289 GAWLIKNSWGAYNF

-316 LSAKSG
+316 LSANSG

-341 DGNTEIGYGLMG
+341 DGNTEIGYGLIG

-457 AIVITFDDETSMDYS
+457 AVVITFDDETSMDYS

-480 STSVSHNNESYY
+480 ITSVSRNNESYY

-532 KAESTDNNG
+532 KAESTDNNS
-541 AKLEWQNVDGAEGYE
+541 ARLEWQNVDGAEGYE

-562 ANGTYNMLGS
+562 KNGTYNMLGS

-605 SDYSTVQVVVIEIP
+605 SDYSTIQVVVIDIP
-619 IATVMGNIN
+619 I
-628 DNVVTLNWN
+628 
-637 KVDGAD
+637 
-643 RYNIYKKTDTDSEF
+643 
-657 KKIKTIID
+657 
-665 ATYTESV
+665 
-672 EFNTKAYYY
+672 
-681 VTVEMTIDGVVT
+681 
-693 ESMKSNTFEAV
+693 
-704 VKTKA
+704 
-709 PTIIADTSSY
+709 
-719 GKVKLS
+719 
-725 WKPTSGTQIYRVF
+725 
-738 AYNEEMDEYDI
+738 
-749 LKDVKS
+749 
-755 TDKMEYIDDNLESKE
+755 
-770 GTTRKYMITTY
+770 
-781 TVKDGEMINGNT
+781 
-793 SFVNAFVRHPALKNL
+793 
-808 SYTLTNGTLNLRWDS
+808 
-823 YNGIIGR
+823 
-830 YGYYSIYSSD
+830 
-840 TADGEYKLLVNRANN
+840 
-855 TYSIFDYDDSKDLYI
+855 
-870 KVVAYGSITGKDAQ
+870 
-884 YSASYS
+884 
-890 LITAMQETPLCIKGK
+890 
-905 TVTKGWQK
+905 KGWQK

-940 YVDRTGAMQT
+940 YVDQTGAMQT

-996 RYYVDGK
+996 RYYVNGK

-1041 FDKSGVMLTSRWIKT
+1041 FDKKGVMLTSRWIKT

>member
-1 MVKRKYFKK
+1 M
-10 FFAIT
+10 
-15 LATVTFI
+15 TFI

-56 APRLDVTESNDG
+56 APRLEVTESNEG

-76 AKYDSRNY
+76 AKYDSRDY

-112 LSHGVADNKDTLDM
+112 LSHGIADNKDTLDM
-126 SEYNVVYMAFDDRT
+126 SEYNVAYMAFDDRT
-140 FDDPLGG
+140 FVDPLGG

-189 PDATATTYSY
+189 PDAKATTYSY
-199 DASKLQYILTGARQ
+199 DASKLQYILTGVRQ

-228 NGAASMYYYDSD
+228 NGAASMYYYDTD
-240 IYANNEYYYNYKI
+240 IYANNEYYYNYEI

-275 STDSNGKVYVPEGD
+275 STDSDGKVYVPEGD
-289 GAWLIKNSWGSYNY
+289 GAWLIKNSWGPYNY

-316 LSAKSG
+316 LSANSG

-341 DGNTEIGYGLMG
+341 DGNTEIGYGLIG

-375 GTQKLDAVAFSVK
+375 GTQKLDAVAFGVK

-405 VEDANGTITGNTD
+405 IEDANGTITGNTD

-457 AIVITFDDETSMDYS
+457 AVVITFDDETSMDYS

-480 STSVSHNNESYY
+480 ITSVSRNNESYY

-532 KAESTDNNG
+532 KAESTDNNS
-541 AKLEWQNVDGAEGYE
+541 ARLEWQNVDGAEGYE

-562 ANGTYNMLGS
+562 KNGTYNMLGS
-572 FTDNSYVDNSVRC
+572 FTDNSYVDNSVRY

-605 SDYSTVQVVVIEIP
+605 SDYSTVQVVVIDIP
-619 IATVMGNIN
+619 I
-628 DNVVTLNWN
+628 
-637 KVDGAD
+637 
-643 RYNIYKKTDTDSEF
+643 
-657 KKIKTIID
+657 
-665 ATYTESV
+665 
-672 EFNTKAYYY
+672 
-681 VTVEMTIDGVVT
+681 
-693 ESMKSNTFEAV
+693 
-704 VKTKA
+704 
-709 PTIIADTSSY
+709 
-719 GKVKLS
+719 
-725 WKPTSGTQIYRVF
+725 
-738 AYNEEMDEYDI
+738 
-749 LKDVKS
+749 
-755 TDKMEYIDDNLESKE
+755 
-770 GTTRKYMITTY
+770 
-781 TVKDGEMINGNT
+781 
-793 SFVNAFVRHPALKNL
+793 
-808 SYTLTNGTLNLRWDS
+808 
-823 YNGIIGR
+823 
-830 YGYYSIYSSD
+830 
-840 TADGEYKLLVNRANN
+840 
-855 TYSIFDYDDSKDLYI
+855 
-870 KVVAYGSITGKDAQ
+870 
-884 YSASYS
+884 
-890 LITAMQETPLCIKGK
+890 
-905 TVTKGWQK
+905 KGWQK

-940 YVDRTGAMQT
+940 YVDQTGAMQT

-1014 LSGKWYYLKNGT
+1014 LSGKWYYLKTGT

-1041 FDKSGVMLTSRWIKT
+1041 FDKKGVMQTSRWIKT

>member
-1 MVKRKYFKK
+1 MVKRKYFKR

-15 LATVTFI
+15 LATMTFI

-56 APRLDVTESNDG
+56 APRLDVTESNEG

-76 AKYDSRNY
+76 AKYDSRDY

-126 SEYNVVYMAFDDRT
+126 SEYNVAYMAFDDRT
-140 FDDPLGG
+140 FVDPLGG

-189 PDATATTYSY
+189 PDAKATTYSY
-199 DASKLQYILTGARQ
+199 DASKLKYILTGVRQ

-240 IYANNEYYYNYKI
+240 NYANNEYYYNYEI

-275 STDSNGKVYVPEGD
+275 STDSDGKEYVPEGD
-289 GAWLIKNSWGSYNY
+289 GAWLIKNSWGAYNF

-316 LSAKSG
+316 LSANSG

-341 DGNTEIGYGLMG
+341 DGNTEIGYGLIG

-457 AIVITFDDETSMDYS
+457 AVVITFDDETSMDYS

-480 STSVSHNNESYY
+480 ITSVSRNNESYY

-541 AKLEWQNVDGAEGYE
+541 ARLEWQNVDGAEGYE

-562 ANGTYNMLGS
+562 KNGTYNMLGS
-572 FTDNSYVDNSVRC
+572 FTDNSYVDNSVRY

-619 IATVMGNIN
+619 I
-628 DNVVTLNWN
+628 
-637 KVDGAD
+637 
-643 RYNIYKKTDTDSEF
+643 
-657 KKIKTIID
+657 
-665 ATYTESV
+665 
-672 EFNTKAYYY
+672 
-681 VTVEMTIDGVVT
+681 
-693 ESMKSNTFEAV
+693 
-704 VKTKA
+704 
-709 PTIIADTSSY
+709 
-719 GKVKLS
+719 
-725 WKPTSGTQIYRVF
+725 
-738 AYNEEMDEYDI
+738 
-749 LKDVKS
+749 
-755 TDKMEYIDDNLESKE
+755 
-770 GTTRKYMITTY
+770 
-781 TVKDGEMINGNT
+781 
-793 SFVNAFVRHPALKNL
+793 
-808 SYTLTNGTLNLRWDS
+808 
-823 YNGIIGR
+823 
-830 YGYYSIYSSD
+830 
-840 TADGEYKLLVNRANN
+840 
-855 TYSIFDYDDSKDLYI
+855 
-870 KVVAYGSITGKDAQ
+870 
-884 YSASYS
+884 
-890 LITAMQETPLCIKGK
+890 
-905 TVTKGWQK
+905 KGWQK

-940 YVDRTGAMQT
+940 YVDQTGAMQT

-996 RYYVDGK
+996 RYYVNGK

-1041 FDKSGVMLTSRWIKT
+1041 FDKKGVMLTSRWIKT
-1056 DGKWYYVNADG
+1056 DDKWYYVNADG

>member
-1 MVKRKYFKK
+1 MVKRKYFKR

-15 LATVTFI
+15 LATMTFI

-56 APRLDVTESNDG
+56 APRLDVTESNEG

-76 AKYDSRNY
+76 AKYDSRDY

-126 SEYNVVYMAFDDRT
+126 SEYNVAYMAFDDRT
-140 FDDPLGG
+140 FVDPLGG

-189 PDATATTYSY
+189 PDAKATTYSY
-199 DASKLQYILTGARQ
+199 DASKLQYILTGVRQ

-228 NGAASMYYYDSD
+228 NGAASMYYYDTD
-240 IYANNEYYYNYKI
+240 IYANNEYYYNYEI

-275 STDSNGKVYVPEGD
+275 STDSDGKVYVPEGD
-289 GAWLIKNSWGSYNY
+289 GAWLIKNSWGPYNY

-316 LSAKSG
+316 LSANSG

-341 DGNTEIGYGLMG
+341 DGNTEIGYGLIG

-405 VEDANGTITGNTD
+405 IEDANGTITGNTD

-457 AIVITFDDETSMDYS
+457 AVVITFDDETSMDYS

-480 STSVSHNNESYY
+480 ITSVSRNNESYY

-532 KAESTDNNG
+532 KAESTDNNS
-541 AKLEWQNVDGAEGYE
+541 ARLEWQNVDGAEGYE

-562 ANGTYNMLGS
+562 KNGTYNMLGS
-572 FTDNSYVDNSVRC
+572 FTDNSYVDNSVRY

-605 SDYSTVQVVVIEIP
+605 SDYSTVQVVVIDIP
-619 IATVMGNIN
+619 I
-628 DNVVTLNWN
+628 
-637 KVDGAD
+637 
-643 RYNIYKKTDTDSEF
+643 
-657 KKIKTIID
+657 
-665 ATYTESV
+665 
-672 EFNTKAYYY
+672 
-681 VTVEMTIDGVVT
+681 
-693 ESMKSNTFEAV
+693 
-704 VKTKA
+704 
-709 PTIIADTSSY
+709 
-719 GKVKLS
+719 
-725 WKPTSGTQIYRVF
+725 
-738 AYNEEMDEYDI
+738 
-749 LKDVKS
+749 
-755 TDKMEYIDDNLESKE
+755 
-770 GTTRKYMITTY
+770 
-781 TVKDGEMINGNT
+781 
-793 SFVNAFVRHPALKNL
+793 
-808 SYTLTNGTLNLRWDS
+808 
-823 YNGIIGR
+823 
-830 YGYYSIYSSD
+830 
-840 TADGEYKLLVNRANN
+840 
-855 TYSIFDYDDSKDLYI
+855 
-870 KVVAYGSITGKDAQ
+870 
-884 YSASYS
+884 
-890 LITAMQETPLCIKGK
+890 
-905 TVTKGWQK
+905 KGWQK

-940 YVDRTGAMQT
+940 YVDQTGAMQT

-1014 LSGKWYYLKNGT
+1014 LSGKWYYLKTGT

-1041 FDKSGVMLTSRWIKT
+1041 FDKKGVMLTSRWIKT

>member
-1 MVKRKYFKK
+1 M
-10 FFAIT
+10 
-15 LATVTFI
+15 TFI

-56 APRLDVTESNDG
+56 APRLDVTESNEG

-76 AKYDSRNY
+76 AKYDSRDY

-126 SEYNVVYMAFDDRT
+126 SEYNVAYMAFDDRT
-140 FDDPLGG
+140 FVDPLGG

-199 DASKLQYILTGARQ
+199 DASKLQYILTGVRQ

-240 IYANNEYYYNYKI
+240 NYANNEYYYNYEI

-275 STDSNGKVYVPEGD
+275 STDSDGKEYVPEGD
-289 GAWLIKNSWGSYNY
+289 GAWLIKNSWGAYNF

-316 LSAKSG
+316 LSANSG

-341 DGNTEIGYGLMG
+341 DGNTEIGYGLIG

-375 GTQKLDAVAFSVK
+375 GTQKLDAVAFGVK

-405 VEDANGTITGNTD
+405 IEDANGTITGNTD

-457 AIVITFDDETSMDYS
+457 AVVITFDDETSMDYS

-480 STSVSHNNESYY
+480 STSVSRNNESYY

-532 KAESTDNNG
+532 KAESTDNNS
-541 AKLEWQNVDGAEGYE
+541 ARLEWQNVDGAEGYE

-562 ANGTYNMLGS
+562 KNGTYNMLGS
-572 FTDNSYVDNSVRC
+572 FTDNSYVDNSVRY

-605 SDYSTVQVVVIEIP
+605 SDYSTVQVVVIDIP
-619 IATVMGNIN
+619 I
-628 DNVVTLNWN
+628 
-637 KVDGAD
+637 
-643 RYNIYKKTDTDSEF
+643 
-657 KKIKTIID
+657 
-665 ATYTESV
+665 
-672 EFNTKAYYY
+672 
-681 VTVEMTIDGVVT
+681 
-693 ESMKSNTFEAV
+693 
-704 VKTKA
+704 
-709 PTIIADTSSY
+709 
-719 GKVKLS
+719 
-725 WKPTSGTQIYRVF
+725 
-738 AYNEEMDEYDI
+738 
-749 LKDVKS
+749 
-755 TDKMEYIDDNLESKE
+755 
-770 GTTRKYMITTY
+770 
-781 TVKDGEMINGNT
+781 
-793 SFVNAFVRHPALKNL
+793 
-808 SYTLTNGTLNLRWDS
+808 
-823 YNGIIGR
+823 
-830 YGYYSIYSSD
+830 
-840 TADGEYKLLVNRANN
+840 
-855 TYSIFDYDDSKDLYI
+855 
-870 KVVAYGSITGKDAQ
+870 
-884 YSASYS
+884 
-890 LITAMQETPLCIKGK
+890 
-905 TVTKGWQK
+905 KGWQK

-940 YVDRTGAMQT
+940 YVDQTGAMQT

-1014 LSGKWYYLKNGT
+1014 LSGKWYYLKTGT

-1041 FDKSGVMLTSRWIKT
+1041 FDKKGVMQTSRWIKT
-1056 DGKWYYVNADG
+1056 NGKWYYVNADG

>member
-1 MVKRKYFKK
+1 M
-10 FFAIT
+10 
-15 LATVTFI
+15 TFI

-56 APRLDVTESNDG
+56 APRLDVTESNEG

-76 AKYDSRNY
+76 AKYDSRDY

-126 SEYNVVYMAFDDRT
+126 SEYNVAYMAFDDRT
-140 FDDPLGG
+140 FVDPLGG

-189 PDATATTYSY
+189 PGATATTYSY
-199 DASKLQYILTGARQ
+199 DASKLQYILTGVRQ

-240 IYANNEYYYNYKI
+240 NYANNEYYYNYEI

-316 LSAKSG
+316 LSANSG

-341 DGNTEIGYGLMG
+341 DGNTEIGYGLIG
-353 STGADFI
+353 STGLDFI

-375 GTQKLDAVAFSVK
+375 GTQKLDAVAFGVK

-405 VEDANGTITGNTD
+405 IEDANGTITGNTD

-457 AIVITFDDETSMDYS
+457 AVVITFDDETSMDYS

-480 STSVSHNNESYY
+480 ITSVSRNNESYY

-532 KAESTDNNG
+532 KAESTDNNS
-541 AKLEWQNVDGAEGYE
+541 ARLEWQNVDGAEGYE

-562 ANGTYNMLGS
+562 KNGTYNMLGS
-572 FTDNSYVDNSVRC
+572 FTDNSYVDNSVRY

-605 SDYSTVQVVVIEIP
+605 SDYSTVQVVVIDIP
-619 IATVMGNIN
+619 I
-628 DNVVTLNWN
+628 
-637 KVDGAD
+637 
-643 RYNIYKKTDTDSEF
+643 
-657 KKIKTIID
+657 
-665 ATYTESV
+665 
-672 EFNTKAYYY
+672 
-681 VTVEMTIDGVVT
+681 
-693 ESMKSNTFEAV
+693 
-704 VKTKA
+704 
-709 PTIIADTSSY
+709 
-719 GKVKLS
+719 
-725 WKPTSGTQIYRVF
+725 
-738 AYNEEMDEYDI
+738 
-749 LKDVKS
+749 
-755 TDKMEYIDDNLESKE
+755 
-770 GTTRKYMITTY
+770 
-781 TVKDGEMINGNT
+781 
-793 SFVNAFVRHPALKNL
+793 
-808 SYTLTNGTLNLRWDS
+808 
-823 YNGIIGR
+823 
-830 YGYYSIYSSD
+830 
-840 TADGEYKLLVNRANN
+840 
-855 TYSIFDYDDSKDLYI
+855 
-870 KVVAYGSITGKDAQ
+870 
-884 YSASYS
+884 
-890 LITAMQETPLCIKGK
+890 
-905 TVTKGWQK
+905 KGWQK

-927 QTSKWIKSGAKWY
+927 QTLKWIKSGAKWY
-940 YVDRTGAMQT
+940 YVDQTGAMQT

-1014 LSGKWYYLKNGT
+1014 LSGKWYYLKTGT

-1041 FDKSGVMLTSRWIKT
+1041 FDKKGVMQTSRWIKT
-1056 DGKWYYVNADG
+1056 NGKWYYVNADG

>member
-1 MVKRKYFKK
+1 M
-10 FFAIT
+10 
-15 LATVTFI
+15 TFI

-56 APRLDVTESNDG
+56 APRLDVTESNEG

-76 AKYDSRNY
+76 AKYDSRDY

-140 FDDPLGG
+140 FVDPLGG

-176 KWAGMVNESDCAY
+176 KWAGMVNESDCVY
-189 PDATATTYSY
+189 PGATATTYSY
-199 DASKLQYILTGARQ
+199 DASKLQYILTGVRQ

-240 IYANNEYYYNYKI
+240 NYANNEYYYNYEI

-480 STSVSHNNESYY
+480 ITSVSRNNESYY

-532 KAESTDNNG
+532 KAESTDNNS
-541 AKLEWQNVDGAEGYE
+541 ARLEWQNVDGAEGYE

-562 ANGTYNMLGS
+562 KNGTYNMLGS

-605 SDYSTVQVVVIEIP
+605 SDYSTVQVVVIDIP
-619 IATVMGNIN
+619 I
-628 DNVVTLNWN
+628 
-637 KVDGAD
+637 
-643 RYNIYKKTDTDSEF
+643 
-657 KKIKTIID
+657 
-665 ATYTESV
+665 
-672 EFNTKAYYY
+672 
-681 VTVEMTIDGVVT
+681 
-693 ESMKSNTFEAV
+693 
-704 VKTKA
+704 
-709 PTIIADTSSY
+709 
-719 GKVKLS
+719 
-725 WKPTSGTQIYRVF
+725 
-738 AYNEEMDEYDI
+738 
-749 LKDVKS
+749 
-755 TDKMEYIDDNLESKE
+755 
-770 GTTRKYMITTY
+770 
-781 TVKDGEMINGNT
+781 
-793 SFVNAFVRHPALKNL
+793 
-808 SYTLTNGTLNLRWDS
+808 
-823 YNGIIGR
+823 
-830 YGYYSIYSSD
+830 
-840 TADGEYKLLVNRANN
+840 
-855 TYSIFDYDDSKDLYI
+855 
-870 KVVAYGSITGKDAQ
+870 
-884 YSASYS
+884 
-890 LITAMQETPLCIKGK
+890 
-905 TVTKGWQK
+905 KGWQK

-940 YVDRTGAMQT
+940 YVDQTGAMQT

-1014 LSGKWYYLKNGT
+1014 LSGKWYYLKTGT

-1041 FDKSGVMLTSRWIKT
+1041 FDKKGVMQTSRWIKT
-1056 DGKWYYVNADG
+1056 NGKWYYVNADG

>member
-1 MVKRKYFKK
+1 M
-10 FFAIT
+10 
-15 LATVTFI
+15 TFI

-28 GMIAKATDDDNEYVT
+28 GMIAKATDDNNEYVT

-56 APRLDVTESNDG
+56 APRLDVTESNEG

-76 AKYDSRNY
+76 ARYDSRDY

-112 LSHGVADNKDTLDM
+112 LSHGIADNKDTLDM
-126 SEYNVVYMAFDDRT
+126 SEYNVAYMAFDDRT
-140 FDDPLGG
+140 FVDPLGG

-189 PDATATTYSY
+189 PGATATTYKY
-199 DASKLQYILTGARQ
+199 DASKLQYILTGVRQ

-228 NGAASMYYYDSD
+228 NGAASMYYYDTD
-240 IYANNEYYYNYKI
+240 NYANNEYYYNYEI

-316 LSAKSG
+316 LSANSG

-341 DGNTEIGYGLMG
+341 DGNTEIGYGLIG
-353 STGADFI
+353 STGLDFI

-375 GTQKLDAVAFSVK
+375 GTQKLDAVAFGVK

-405 VEDANGTITGNTD
+405 TEDANGTITGNTD

-457 AIVITFDDETSMDYS
+457 AVVITFDDETSMDYS

-480 STSVSHNNESYY
+480 ITSVSRNNESYY

-532 KAESTDNNG
+532 KAESTDNNS
-541 AKLEWQNVDGAEGYE
+541 ARLEWQNVDGAEGYE

-562 ANGTYNMLGS
+562 KNGTYNMLGS

-605 SDYSTVQVVVIEIP
+605 SDYSTVQVVVIDIP
-619 IATVMGNIN
+619 I
-628 DNVVTLNWN
+628 
-637 KVDGAD
+637 
-643 RYNIYKKTDTDSEF
+643 
-657 KKIKTIID
+657 
-665 ATYTESV
+665 
-672 EFNTKAYYY
+672 
-681 VTVEMTIDGVVT
+681 
-693 ESMKSNTFEAV
+693 
-704 VKTKA
+704 
-709 PTIIADTSSY
+709 
-719 GKVKLS
+719 
-725 WKPTSGTQIYRVF
+725 
-738 AYNEEMDEYDI
+738 
-749 LKDVKS
+749 
-755 TDKMEYIDDNLESKE
+755 
-770 GTTRKYMITTY
+770 
-781 TVKDGEMINGNT
+781 
-793 SFVNAFVRHPALKNL
+793 
-808 SYTLTNGTLNLRWDS
+808 
-823 YNGIIGR
+823 
-830 YGYYSIYSSD
+830 
-840 TADGEYKLLVNRANN
+840 
-855 TYSIFDYDDSKDLYI
+855 
-870 KVVAYGSITGKDAQ
+870 
-884 YSASYS
+884 
-890 LITAMQETPLCIKGK
+890 
-905 TVTKGWQK
+905 KGWQK

-940 YVDRTGAMQT
+940 YVDQTGAMQT

-1014 LSGKWYYLKNGT
+1014 LSGKWYYLKTGT

-1041 FDKSGVMLTSRWIKT
+1041 FDKKGVMQTSRWIKT
-1056 DGKWYYVNADG
+1056 NGKWYYVNADG

>member
-1 MVKRKYFKK
+1 MVKRKYFKR

-15 LATVTFI
+15 LATMTFI

-56 APRLDVTESNDG
+56 APRLEVTESNEG

-76 AKYDSRNY
+76 AKYDSRDY

-91 NQGRWGTCWA
+91 NQGRWGTCWT

-112 LSHGVADNKDTLDM
+112 LSHGIADNKDTLDM
-126 SEYNVVYMAFDDRT
+126 SEYNVAYMAFDDRT
-140 FDDPLGG
+140 FVDPLGG

-189 PDATATTYSY
+189 PDAKATTYSY
-199 DASKLQYILTGARQ
+199 DASKLQYILTGVRQ

-228 NGAASMYYYDSD
+228 NGAASMYYYDTD
-240 IYANNEYYYNYKI
+240 IYANNEYYYNYEI

-275 STDSNGKVYVPEGD
+275 STDSDGKVYVPEGD
-289 GAWLIKNSWGSYNY
+289 GAWLIKNSWGPYNY

-316 LSAKSG
+316 LSANSG

-341 DGNTEIGYGLMG
+341 DGNTEIGYGLIG

-375 GTQKLDAVAFSVK
+375 GTQKLDAVAFGVK

-405 VEDANGTITGNTD
+405 IEDANGTITGNTD

-457 AIVITFDDETSMDYS
+457 AVVITFDDETSMDYS

-480 STSVSHNNESYY
+480 ITSVSRNNESYY

-532 KAESTDNNG
+532 KAESTDNNS
-541 AKLEWQNVDGAEGYE
+541 ARLEWQNVDGAEGYE

-562 ANGTYNMLGS
+562 KNGTYNMLGS
-572 FTDNSYVDNSVRC
+572 FTDNSYVDNSVRY

-605 SDYSTVQVVVIEIP
+605 SDYSTVQVVVIDIP
-619 IATVMGNIN
+619 I
-628 DNVVTLNWN
+628 
-637 KVDGAD
+637 
-643 RYNIYKKTDTDSEF
+643 
-657 KKIKTIID
+657 
-665 ATYTESV
+665 
-672 EFNTKAYYY
+672 
-681 VTVEMTIDGVVT
+681 
-693 ESMKSNTFEAV
+693 
-704 VKTKA
+704 
-709 PTIIADTSSY
+709 
-719 GKVKLS
+719 
-725 WKPTSGTQIYRVF
+725 
-738 AYNEEMDEYDI
+738 
-749 LKDVKS
+749 
-755 TDKMEYIDDNLESKE
+755 
-770 GTTRKYMITTY
+770 
-781 TVKDGEMINGNT
+781 
-793 SFVNAFVRHPALKNL
+793 
-808 SYTLTNGTLNLRWDS
+808 
-823 YNGIIGR
+823 
-830 YGYYSIYSSD
+830 
-840 TADGEYKLLVNRANN
+840 
-855 TYSIFDYDDSKDLYI
+855 
-870 KVVAYGSITGKDAQ
+870 
-884 YSASYS
+884 
-890 LITAMQETPLCIKGK
+890 
-905 TVTKGWQK
+905 KGWQK

-940 YVDRTGAMQT
+940 YVDQTGAMQT

-1014 LSGKWYYLKNGT
+1014 LSGKWYYLKTGT

-1041 FDKSGVMLTSRWIKT
+1041 FDKKGVMLTSRWIKT